1 MKQNCSYKPMIVEA
15 MLRRSVLPLLLM
27 LMLFQPLTALARRT
41 MYGRLNTDTQTLTIY
56 YDDNWQKGD
65 FTISSYSSPN
75 WRYDIDFKELAK
87 IKTVVFDP
95 SFKDARLKDC
105 SWWFS
110 GFMGLTTIT
119 HLEYLNTS
127 QVTNMQCMF
136 QNCESLEALDLS
148 TFNTENVTNMY
159 GMFESCKSL
168 KSLNLSSF
176 NTSKVNYMGSM
187 FHDCESLTALNLSS
201 FNTENISDYEYM
213 FHCCKSLTALDLSS
227 FNSKEIL
234 NTSCMFTGCIALKTI
249 DISSFDTSKTT
260 NMSFMFSGCSAL
272 ETIYASSA
280 FTTDNVKNDFY
291 MFSTCTKLKNYTGS
305 GKTHAHIGEGG
316 YFTVAPAWVRFDAA
330 TGTLT
335 FQCSSAKTDADTDF
349 FLNEGSDVPGWYPA
363 KSADIKTV
371 VFKRNFRDARP
382 TTCLLWFGSCTNLT
396 SIEGLENLNTSDVTR
411 MDHMFYKC
419 EKLCALDLSG
429 FNTEKVENMSD
440 MFSNCKNLET
450 LNLSSFKTNNLT
462 NMSEMFLE
470 CNKIAQLD
478 LSGFNTSRVKAL
490 DQVFKNC
497 YALESLDLSS
507 FDTKLVTEMSSL
519 FDNCQSLKTIYVSDR
534 FSTFN
539 VKYSTNMFR
548 SCDNLK
554 GATAFADIQEK
565 EQARAN
571 YTDGYFT
578 KKVGMNGPDIIGAT
592 GSQLTVY
599 GLTLSDDKAFELY
612 EACFVQNGSYTRPM
626 ASTWG
631 TLCLPYVIKPS
642 DRNTCL
648 FYKIETMEHDRVLL
662 TEITRGHI
670 LAGTPLVVRKK
681 DDSQKDISIYSEYAM
696 MSTAPSNMSTAP
708 SNDNA
713 NPLKGTFSTTELTD
727 DCYFIAKNQ
736 FRLVKNYK
744 GAATGVKVAG
754 FRAYLQPETTAG
766 SKRADVLSIGTD
778 DEATGIES
786 AEVIDWLNNPSA
798 EYYDLKGRRVEGL
811 QKGINI
817 VKVGKRV
824 KKVVIDK

>member
-56 YDDNWQKGD
+56 YNDNWQKGD
-65 FTISSYSSPN
+65 FTIPSYSTPY

-110 GFMGLTTIT
+110 GFKGLTTIT

-127 QVTNMQCMF
+127 QVTNMQYMF
-136 QNCESLEALDLS
+136 SNCESIETLDLS
-148 TFNTENVTNMY
+148 TFNTENVTNMSN
-159 GMFESCKSL
+159 MFYYCKSL

-187 FHDCESLTALNLSS
+187 FSDCESLTALNLSS

-213 FHCCKSLTALDLSS
+213 FHCCKSLTTLDLSS

-234 NTSCMFTGCIALKTI
+234 NTSFMFTGFALKTI
-249 DISSFDTSKTT
+249 DLSSFDTSKTT
-260 NMSFMFSGCSAL
+260 EMINMFGGCSAL

-280 FTTDNVKNDFY
+280 FTTDNVTNDSY
-291 MFSTCTKLKNYTGS
+291 MFSNCTKLKNFDMSGS

-335 FQCSSAKTDADTDF
+335 FQCSSAKTDADTDY
-349 FLNEGSDVPGWYPA
+349 FLNEGSAKPGWYET
-363 KSADIKTV
+363 KSADTKTV

-396 SIEGLENLNTSDVTR
+396 SIEGLENLNTSDVTS
-411 MDHMFYKC
+411 MDYMFYKC
-419 EKLCALDLSG
+419 EQLRALDLSG

-478 LSGFNTSRVKAL
+478 LSGFNTSGVKTL
-490 DQVFKNC
+490 DLVFKNC
-497 YALESLDLSS
+497 YALEALDLSS
-507 FDTKLVTEMSSL
+507 FDTKWVTDMSSL
-519 FDNCQSLKTIYVSDR
+519 FENCQSLKTIYVSDL
-534 FSTFN
+534 FSTFK

-548 SCDNLK
+548 YCNNLK

-565 EQARAN
+565 ERARAN

-592 GSQLTVY
+592 GSPLTVY
-599 GLTLSDDKAFELY
+599 GLTLSDDKALELY
-612 EACFVQNGSYTRPM
+612 EACYVQDGTYTRPM

-631 TLCLPYVIKPS
+631 TLCLPYFIKSS

-648 FYKIETMEHDRVLL
+648 FYKIETMEDDKVLL
-662 TEITRGHI
+662 TEIPRGYI
-670 LAGTPLVVRKK
+670 PAGTPLVVRKK
-681 DDSQKDISIYSEYAM
+681 DDSQEDISIYSEHAM
-696 MSTAPSNMSTAP
+696 MSTAP

-744 GAATGVKVAG
+744 GAASGVKVAG

-766 SKRADVLSIGTD
+766 SKRADVLSIGID

-824 KKVVIDK
+824 KKVVVE

>member
-27 LMLFQPLTALARRT
+27 LMLFQPLTALARRI

-65 FTISSYSSPN
+65 FTIPSNDTPD
-75 WRYDIDFKELAK
+75 WRYDYNKLAK

-110 GFMGLTTIT
+110 GFKGLTTIT

-127 QVTNMQCMF
+127 QVTNMQYMF
-136 QNCESLEALDLS
+136 SNCESLEALDLS
-148 TFNTENVTNMY
+148 TFNTENVTSMSNMFY
-159 GMFESCKSL
+159 YCKSL

-176 NTSKVNYMGSM
+176 NTSKVTFMGSM
-187 FHDCESLTALNLSS
+187 FSDCESLTALNLSS
-201 FNTENISDYEYM
+201 FNTENISNYGYM
-213 FHCCKSLTALDLSS
+213 FQRCTSLTTLDLSS

-234 NTSCMFTGCIALKTI
+234 NTSFMFTGCFALKTI
-249 DISSFDTSKTT
+249 DLSSFDTSKTT
-260 NMSFMFSGCSAL
+260 EMINMFGGCSAL

-280 FTTDNVKNDFY
+280 FTTDNVKNDSY
-291 MFSTCTKLKNYTGS
+291 MFSNCRKLKNFDLSNS

-335 FQCSSAKTDADTDF
+335 FQCSSAKTDADTDY
-349 FLNEGSDVPGWYPA
+349 FLNEARDTPGWQI

-382 TTCLLWFGSCTNLT
+382 TTCSLWFGSCTNLT
-396 SIEGLENLNTSDVTR
+396 SIEGLENLNTSDVTS
-411 MDHMFYKC
+411 MDYMFYMCKQ
-419 EKLCALDLSG
+419 LRALDLSG
-429 FNTEKVENMSD
+429 FNTVKVENMRD
-440 MFSNCKNLET
+440 MFSNCKNLEA

-462 NMSEMFLE
+462 DMSEMFLE

-478 LSGFNTSRVKAL
+478 LSGFNTSGVKTL
-490 DQVFKNC
+490 DLVFKNC
-497 YALESLDLSS
+497 YALEALDLSS
-507 FDTKLVTEMSSL
+507 FDTKWVTDMSSL
-519 FDNCQSLKTIYVSDR
+519 FEYCQSLKTIYVSDL
-534 FSTFN
+534 FSTFM

-548 SCDNLK
+548 YCNDLK
-554 GATAFADIQEK
+554 GATAFADIQK
-565 EQARAN
+565 KDMARAN

-592 GSQLTVY
+592 GSPLTVY

-612 EACFVQNGSYTRPM
+612 EACYVQDGTYTRPM

-648 FYKIETMEHDRVLL
+648 FYKIETMEDDKVLL
-662 TEITRGHI
+662 TEITQGHI

-696 MSTAPSNMSTAP
+696 MSTAP

-736 FRLVKNYK
+736 FRLVENYK
-744 GAATGVKVAG
+744 GAATGVNGVKVAG

-766 SKRADVLSIGTD
+766 SKRADVLSIGID

-824 KKVVIDK
+824 KKVVVE

>member
-1 MKQNCSYKPMIVEA
+1 

-27 LMLFQPLTALARRT
+27 LMLFQPLTALART

-65 FTISSYSSPN
+65 FTISSISTPDWKHN
-75 WRYDIDFKELAK
+75 DNLGK

-95 SFKDARLKDC
+95 SFKDARPMDC

-110 GFMGLTTIT
+110 GFKVLTTIT

-136 QNCESLEALDLS
+136 QDCESLEALDLS

-176 NTSKVNYMGSM
+176 NTSKVTLMVHM
-187 FHDCESLTALNLSS
+187 FNNCESLTALDLSR
-201 FNTENISDYEYM
+201 FNTENVKDYEYM
-213 FHCCKSLTALDLSS
+213 FHSCKSLTALDLSS

-234 NTSCMFTGCIALKTI
+234 NTSCMFTGCFALKTL

-260 NMSFMFSGCSAL
+260 DMPSMFSECFAL

-280 FTTDNVKNDFY
+280 FTTDNVTNDSF
-291 MFSTCTKLKNYTGS
+291 MFSNCWKLKNFDESNS

-349 FLNEGSDVPGWYPA
+349 FLNEGSDEPGWYQT

-382 TTCLLWFGSCTNLT
+382 TTCSLWFGSCTNLT
-396 SIEGLENLNTSDVTR
+396 SIEGLENLNTSDVTS

-419 EKLCALDLSG
+419 GQLRALDLSG
-429 FNTEKVENMSD
+429 FNTEKVEDMSD

-478 LSGFNTSRVKAL
+478 LSGFNTSGVKAL
-490 DQVFKNC
+490 DQVFKRC

-519 FDNCQSLKTIYVSDR
+519 FDNCQSLKTIYVSDN
-534 FSTFN
+534 FSTYR
-539 VKYSTNMFR
+539 VKYSTNMF
-548 SCDNLK
+548 SYCNNLK
-554 GATAFADIQEK
+554 GATAFAEK
-565 EQARAN
+565 EKDKARAN

-592 GSQLTVY
+592 GSPLEVV

-648 FYKIETMEHDRVLL
+648 FYKIETMEDDKVLL
-662 TEITRGHI
+662 TEIPRGHI

-696 MSTAPSNMSTAP
+696 MSTAPSN
-708 SNDNA
+708 DNA

-736 FRLVKNYK
+736 FRLVENYK
-744 GAATGVKVAG
+744 GAASGVKVAG

>member
-65 FTISSYSSPN
+65 FTISSYSSPDWQHN
-75 WRYDIDFKELAK
+75 DNLGK

-95 SFKDARLKDC
+95 SFKDARLMDC
-105 SWWFS
+105 SWLFS
-110 GFMGLTTIT
+110 GFKGLTTIT

-136 QNCESLEALDLS
+136 QDCESLEALDLS

-159 GMFESCKSL
+159 GMFQFCKSL

-176 NTSKVNYMGSM
+176 NTSKVKQMEYM
-187 FHDCESLTALNLSS
+187 FKNCESLTAVDLSR
-201 FNTENISDYEYM
+201 FNTENVKDYEYM
-213 FHCCKSLTALDLSS
+213 FHSCKSLTALDLSS

-234 NTSCMFTGCIALKTI
+234 NTSCMFTGCFALKTL

-260 NMSFMFSGCSAL
+260 DMPSMFSECYAL

-280 FTTDNVKNDFY
+280 FTTDNVTNDSY
-291 MFSTCTKLKNYTGS
+291 MFSNCRKLKNFDLSNS
-305 GKTHAHIGEGG
+305 GKTHAQIGEGG

-335 FQCSSAKTDADTDF
+335 FQCSSAKTDADTDY
-349 FLNEGSDVPGWYPA
+349 FLNEGSDEPGWYQT

-382 TTCLLWFGSCTNLT
+382 TTCTQWFCFCTNLT
-396 SIEGLENLNTSDVTR
+396 SIEGLENLNTSEVTR
-411 MDHMFYKC
+411 MDNMFYKC
-419 EKLCALDLSG
+419 GQLRALDLSG
-429 FNTEKVENMSD
+429 FNTEKVKNMAD
-440 MFSNCKNLET
+440 MFGYCKNLET
-450 LNLSSFKTNNLT
+450 LNLSSFKTNDLT
-462 NMSEMFLE
+462 NMSRMFYE
-470 CNKIAQLD
+470 CNKIVQLD
-478 LSGFNTSRVKAL
+478 LSGFNTSGVKAL
-490 DQVFKNC
+490 DQVFKRC

-507 FDTKLVTEMSSL
+507 FDTKWVTEMSSL
-519 FDNCQSLKTIYVSDR
+519 FDNCKSLKTIYVSDN
-534 FSTFN
+534 FSTYR
-539 VKYSTNMFR
+539 VKYSTNMF
-548 SCDNLK
+548 SYCNNLK
-554 GATAFADIQEK
+554 GATAFADIQERDK
-565 EQARAN
+565 ARAN

-599 GLTLSDDKAFELY
+599 GLTLSDDKALELY
-612 EACFVQNGSYTRPM
+612 EACYVQDGTYTRPM

-631 TLCLPYVIKPS
+631 TLCLPYAIKPS

-648 FYKIETMEHDRVLL
+648 FYKIETMEDDKVLL
-662 TEITRGHI
+662 TEIPHGHI

-681 DDSQKDISIYSEYAM
+681 DDSQKDISIYSEYGM
-696 MSTAPSNMSTAP
+696 MSTAP

-713 NPLKGTFSTTELTD
+713 NPLKGTFTTTELTD

-736 FRLVKNYK
+736 FRLVENYK
-744 GAATGVKVAG
+744 VAATGVKVAG

-824 KKVVIDK
+824 KKVVINK

>member
-1 MKQNCSYKPMIVEA
+1 

-27 LMLFQPLTALARRT
+27 FMLFQPLTALART

-65 FTISSYSSPN
+65 FTIPSNGAPD
-75 WRYDIDFKELAK
+75 WRYDSDYTKF

-95 SFKDARLKDC
+95 SFKDARPMNC

-110 GFMGLTTIT
+110 GFRGLTTIT

-127 QVTNMQCMF
+127 QVTNMQYMF
-136 QNCESLEALDLS
+136 QDCESLEALDLS
-148 TFNTENVTNMY
+148 TFNTENVTSMY
-159 GMFESCKSL
+159 AMFNSCKSL

-176 NTSKVNYMGSM
+176 NTSKVTLMGFM
-187 FHDCESLTALNLSS
+187 FNDCESLTALDLSS
-201 FNTENISDYEYM
+201 FNTENISDYGHM
-213 FHCCKSLTALDLSS
+213 FYRCKSLTTLDLSS

-234 NTSCMFTGCIALKTI
+234 NTICMFTGCFALKTI
-249 DISSFDTSKTT
+249 DLSSFDTSKTT
-260 NMSFMFSGCSAL
+260 EMASMFSGCSAL

-280 FTTDNVKNDFY
+280 FTTDNVTNDNF
-291 MFSTCTKLKNYTGS
+291 MFLNCTKLKNYAIYGS

-316 YFTVAPAWVRFDAA
+316 FFTVAPAWVRFDAA

-335 FQCSSAKTDADTDF
+335 FQCSSAKTDADTDY
-349 FLNEGSDVPGWYPA
+349 FLNEARDTPGWQT

-382 TTCLLWFGSCTNLT
+382 TTCSLWFGSCTNLT
-396 SIEGLENLNTSDVTR
+396 SIEGLENLNTSDVTS
-411 MDHMFYKC
+411 MDYMFYKC
-419 EKLCALDLSG
+419 EQLRALDLSG
-429 FNTEKVENMSD
+429 FNTEKVENMRD

-462 NMSEMFLE
+462 KMSEMFLE

-478 LSGFNTSRVKAL
+478 LSGFNTSRVKTL
-490 DQVFKNC
+490 DLVFKNC
-497 YALESLDLSS
+497 YALEALDLSS
-507 FDTKLVTEMSSL
+507 FDTKWVTDMSSL
-519 FDNCQSLKTIYVSDR
+519 FEYCQSLKTIYVSDL
-534 FSTFN
+534 FSTFMVN
-539 VKYSTNMFR
+539 NSTNMFR
-548 SCDNLK
+548 YCYNLK
-554 GATAFADIQEK
+554 GATAFADIQK
-565 EQARAN
+565 KDMAQAN

-578 KKVGMNGPDIIGAT
+578 KKVGMNGSDIIGAT
-592 GSQLTVY
+592 GSPLTVY

-631 TLCLPYVIKPS
+631 TLCLPYAIMPS

-648 FYKIETMEHDRVLL
+648 FYKIETMEDDKVLL
-662 TEITRGHI
+662 TEIPHGHI

-696 MSTAPSNMSTAP
+696 MSTAPSN
-708 SNDNA
+708 DKA

-744 GAATGVKVAG
+744 VAASGVKVAG

-766 SKRADVLSIGTD
+766 SKRADVLSIGID

>member
-27 LMLFQPLTALARRT
+27 LMLFQPLMALARRT
-41 MYGRLNTDTQTLTIY
+41 MYGRLNTVTQTLTIY
-56 YDDNWQKGD
+56 YDDNWQDGD
-65 FTISSYSSPN
+65 FTIPSNGTPN
-75 WRYDIDFKELAK
+75 WRYDPDYNKLAK

-95 SFKDARLKDC
+95 SFKDARPKDC
-105 SWWFS
+105 SLWFS
-110 GFMGLTTIT
+110 GFKGLTTIT

-127 QVTNMQCMF
+127 QVTNMQYMF
-136 QNCESLEALDLS
+136 QDCESLEALDLS
-148 TFNTENVTNMY
+148 TFNTENVTSMY
-159 GMFESCKSL
+159 AMFNSCKSL

-176 NTSKVNYMGSM
+176 NTSKVTLMGYMFSY
-187 FHDCESLTALNLSS
+187 CESLTALDLSS

-213 FHCCKSLTALDLSS
+213 FKCCTSLTTLDLSS

-249 DISSFDTSKTT
+249 DLSSFDTSKTT
-260 NMSFMFSGCSAL
+260 DMTSMFLACSDL

-280 FTTDNVKNDFY
+280 FTTENVTNDSF
-291 MFSTCTKLKNYTGS
+291 MFSNCTKLKNFDMSDS

-316 YFTVAPAWVRFDAA
+316 YFTVAPAWVRFDA
-330 TGTLT
+330 TMGTLT
-335 FQCSSAKTDADTDF
+335 FQCSSAKTDADTDY
-349 FLNEGSDVPGWYPA
+349 FLNEAGDTPGWYQT

-382 TTCLLWFGSCTNLT
+382 TTCSLWFGSCTNLT
-396 SIEGLENLNTSDVTR
+396 SIEGLENLNTSDVTS
-411 MDHMFYKC
+411 MDYMFYKC
-419 EKLCALDLSG
+419 EQLRALDLSG
-429 FNTEKVENMSD
+429 FNTEKVENMRD

-462 NMSEMFLE
+462 KMSEMFLE

-478 LSGFNTSRVKAL
+478 LSGFNTSGVKAL
-490 DQVFKNC
+490 DLVFKNC
-497 YALESLDLSS
+497 YALEALDLSS
-507 FDTKLVTEMSSL
+507 FDTKWVTDMSSL
-519 FDNCQSLKTIYVSDR
+519 FEYCQSLKTIYVSDR
-534 FSTFN
+534 FSIFK
-539 VKYSTNMFR
+539 VKNSTNMFR
-548 SCDNLK
+548 YCNNLK

-565 EQARAN
+565 DKARAS

-592 GSQLTVY
+592 GSPLIVY
-599 GLTLSDDKAFELY
+599 GLTLSDDKALELY
-612 EACFVQNGSYTRPM
+612 EACNVQDGTYTRPM

-631 TLCLPYVIKPS
+631 TLCLPYAIKPS

-648 FYKIETMEHDRVLL
+648 FYKIETMEDDKVLL
-662 TEITRGHI
+662 TEIPHGHI

-681 DDSQKDISIYSEYAM
+681 DDSQKDISIYSEYGM
-696 MSTAPSNMSTAP
+696 MSTTP

-713 NPLKGTFSTTELTD
+713 NPLKGTFSTTELTN

-736 FRLVKNYK
+736 FRLVENYK
-744 GAATGVKVAG
+744 VAAGVKVAG
-754 FRAYLQPETTAG
+754 FRAYLQPTTAG
-766 SKRADVLSIGTD
+766 SKRADVLSIGID

>member
-27 LMLFQPLTALARRT
+27 FMLFQPLMALART

-65 FTISSYSSPN
+65 FTIPSYSPPY

-110 GFMGLTTIT
+110 GFLGLTTIT

-136 QNCESLEALDLS
+136 QDCESLEALDLS

-159 GMFESCKSL
+159 GMFQFCKSL

-176 NTSKVNYMGSM
+176 NTSKVKQMGYM
-187 FHDCESLTALNLSS
+187 FQNCESLTALDLSR
-201 FNTENISDYEYM
+201 FNTENVKNYEHM
-213 FHCCKSLTALDLSS
+213 FHSCKSLTALDLSS

-234 NTSCMFTGCIALKTI
+234 NTSIMFSGCFALKTL

-260 NMSFMFSGCSAL
+260 DMPSMFSECSAL

-280 FTTDNVKNDFY
+280 FTTDNVTNDSY
-291 MFSTCTKLKNYTGS
+291 MFSNCRKLKNFDESNS

-335 FQCSSAKTDADTDF
+335 FQCSSAKTDADTDY
-349 FLNEGSDVPGWYPA
+349 FLNEGSDEPGWYQT

-382 TTCLLWFGSCTNLT
+382 TTCSLWFGSCTNLT

-411 MDHMFYKC
+411 MDYMFYKC
-419 EKLCALDLSG
+419 ERLRALDLSG
-429 FNTEKVENMSD
+429 FNTEKVENMGD

-450 LNLSSFKTNNLT
+450 LNLSSFKTNNLK
-462 NMSEMFLE
+462 NMSEMFLG

-478 LSGFNTSRVKAL
+478 LSGFNTSGVKAL
-490 DQVFKNC
+490 DQVFKRC

-519 FDNCQSLKTIYVSDR
+519 FDNCLSLKTIYVSDR
-534 FSTFN
+534 FSTYR
-539 VKYSTNMFR
+539 VKYSTNMFNY
-548 SCDNLK
+548 CNNLK
-554 GATAFADIQEK
+554 GATAFADIQKKEK
-565 EQARAN
+565 EWAN

-578 KKVGMNGPDIIGAT
+578 KKVGMNGSDIIGAT
-592 GSQLTVY
+592 GSSLEIV

-631 TLCLPYVIKPS
+631 TLCLPYNIKPS

-648 FYKIETMEHDRVLL
+648 FYKIETMEDDKVLL
-662 TEITRGHI
+662 TEITRGYI

-681 DDSQKDISIYSEYAM
+681 DDSQKDISIYSEYSM
-696 MSTAPSNMSTAP
+696 MSTAP

-713 NPLKGTFSTTELTD
+713 NLLKGTFSTTELTD

-744 GAATGVKVAG
+744 EVASGVKVAG
-754 FRAYLQPETTAG
+754 FRAYLQPTTAG

-798 EYYDLKGRRVEGL
+798 EYYDLKGRRIEGL

-824 KKVVIDK
+824 KKVVVE

>member
-15 MLRRSVLPLLLM
+15 VLRRSVLPLLLM
-27 LMLFQPLTALARRT
+27 FMLFHPLMALARRT

-65 FTISSYSSPN
+65 FTIPSNGTPY
-75 WRYDIDFKELAK
+75 WRYDSDYNKLAK

-110 GFMGLTTIT
+110 GFKGLTTIT

-127 QVTNMQCMF
+127 QVTNMQYMF
-136 QNCESLEALDLS
+136 QDCESLEALDLS
-148 TFNTENVTNMY
+148 TFNTENVTSMY
-159 GMFESCKSL
+159 AMFNSCKSL

-176 NTSKVNYMGSM
+176 NTSKVTLMGYMFSY
-187 FHDCESLTALNLSS
+187 CESLTALDLSS

-213 FHCCKSLTALDLSS
+213 FKCCTSLTTLDLSS

-234 NTSCMFTGCIALKTI
+234 NTSCMFTSCIALKTI
-249 DISSFDTSKTT
+249 DLSSFDTSKTT
-260 NMSFMFSGCSAL
+260 DMTSMFLACSDL

-280 FTTDNVKNDFY
+280 FTTENVTNDSF
-291 MFSTCTKLKNYTGS
+291 MFSNCTKLKNFDLSNS

-335 FQCSSAKTDADTDF
+335 FQCSSAKTDADTDY
-349 FLNEGSDVPGWYPA
+349 FLNEARDTPGWQT

-382 TTCLLWFGSCTNLT
+382 TTCSLWFGSCTNLT
-396 SIEGLENLNTSDVTR
+396 SIEGLENLNTSDVTS
-411 MDHMFYKC
+411 MDYMFYKC
-419 EKLCALDLSG
+419 GQLRALDLSG
-429 FNTEKVENMSD
+429 FNTEKVENMRD

-478 LSGFNTSRVKAL
+478 LSGFNTSGVKAL
-490 DQVFKNC
+490 DLVFKNC
-497 YALESLDLSS
+497 YALEALDLSS
-507 FDTKLVTEMSSL
+507 FDTKWVTDMSSL
-519 FDNCQSLKTIYVSDR
+519 FEYCQSLKTIYVSDR
-534 FSTFN
+534 FSTFK
-539 VKYSTNMFR
+539 VKNSTNMFR
-548 SCDNLK
+548 YCNNLM

-565 EQARAN
+565 DKARAS

-578 KKVGMNGPDIIGAT
+578 KKVGMNGLDIIGAT
-592 GSQLTVY
+592 GSPLIVY
-599 GLTLSDDKAFELY
+599 GLTLSDDKALELY
-612 EACFVQNGSYTRPM
+612 EACNVQDGTYTRPM

-631 TLCLPYVIKPS
+631 TLCLPYAIKPS

-648 FYKIETMEHDRVLL
+648 FYKIETMEDDKVLL
-662 TEITRGHI
+662 TEIPHGHI

-696 MSTAPSNMSTAP
+696 MSTTP
-708 SNDNA
+708 SNDND
-713 NPLKGTFSTTELTD
+713 NPLKGTFSTTELTN

-736 FRLVKNYK
+736 FRLVEYYK
-744 GAATGVKVAG
+744 GAASGVKVAG

-766 SKRADVLSIGTD
+766 SKRADVLSIGID

-824 KKVVIDK
+824 KKVVVDK

>member
-27 LMLFQPLTALARRT
+27 LMLFQPLTALART

-56 YDDNWQKGD
+56 YDDNRQEGD
-65 FTISSYSSPN
+65 FTIYSYIPPD

-95 SFKDARLKDC
+95 SFKDARLMDC

-148 TFNTENVTNMY
+148 TFNTENVTSMY
-159 GMFESCKSL
+159 GMFQSCTSL

-176 NTSKVNYMGSM
+176 NTSKVKQMGYM
-187 FHDCESLTALNLSS
+187 FKNCESLTALDLSC
-201 FNTENISDYEYM
+201 FNTENVKDYEYM
-213 FHCCKSLTALDLSS
+213 FHSCKSLTALDLSS

-234 NTSCMFTGCIALKTI
+234 NTSLMFTGCIALKTI

-260 NMSFMFSGCSAL
+260 DMPSMFSECSAL

-280 FTTDNVKNDFY
+280 FTTDNVTNDFS
-291 MFSTCTKLKNYTGS
+291 MFSNCRKLKNFDLFNS

-335 FQCSSAKTDADTDF
+335 FQCSSAKTDADTDY
-349 FLNEGSDVPGWYPA
+349 FLNEARDTPGWQT

-382 TTCLLWFGSCTNLT
+382 TTCSLWFGSCTNLT
-396 SIEGLENLNTSDVTR
+396 SIEGLENLNTSDVTS

-419 EKLCALDLSG
+419 EQLRALDLSG
-429 FNTEKVENMSD
+429 FHTEKVENMRD

-478 LSGFNTSRVKAL
+478 LSGFNTSRVKTL
-490 DQVFKNC
+490 DLVFKNC
-497 YALESLDLSS
+497 YALEALDLSS
-507 FDTKLVTEMSSL
+507 FDTKWVTDMSSL
-519 FDNCQSLKTIYVSDR
+519 FEYCQSLKTIYVSDL
-534 FSTFN
+534 FSTFMVN
-539 VKYSTNMFR
+539 NSTNMFR
-548 SCDNLK
+548 YCYNLK
-554 GATAFADIQEK
+554 GATAFADIQK
-565 EQARAN
+565 KDMAQAN

-592 GSQLTVY
+592 GSPLTVY
-599 GLTLSDDKAFELY
+599 GLTLSDDKALELY
-612 EACFVQNGSYTRPM
+612 EACNVQDGTYTRPM

-648 FYKIETMEHDRVLL
+648 FYKIETMEDDKVLL
-662 TEITRGHI
+662 TEIPHGHI
-670 LAGTPLVVRKK
+670 LAGTPLVVRKI

-696 MSTAPSNMSTAP
+696 MSTAPSN
-708 SNDNA
+708 DNA
-713 NPLKGTFSTTELTD
+713 NPLKGTFSTTELSD

-736 FRLVKNYK
+736 FRLVENYK
-744 GAATGVKVAG
+744 VAASGVKVAG

-766 SKRADVLSIGTD
+766 SKRADVLSIGID

>member
-1 MKQNCSYKPMIVEA
+1 M
-15 MLRRSVLPLLLM
+15 
-27 LMLFQPLTALARRT
+27 FQRCT
-41 MYGRLNTDTQTLTIY
+41 
-56 YDDNWQKGD
+56 
-65 FTISSYSSPN
+65 S
-75 WRYDIDFKELAK
+75 
-87 IKTVVFDP
+87 
-95 SFKDARLKDC
+95 
-105 SWWFS
+105 
-110 GFMGLTTIT
+110 LTT
-119 HLEYLNTS
+119 
-127 QVTNMQCMF
+127 
-136 QNCESLEALDLS
+136 
-148 TFNTENVTNMY
+148 
-159 GMFESCKSL
+159 
-168 KSLNLSSF
+168 
-176 NTSKVNYMGSM
+176 
-187 FHDCESLTALNLSS
+187 
-201 FNTENISDYEYM
+201 
-213 FHCCKSLTALDLSS
+213 LDLSS

-234 NTSCMFTGCIALKTI
+234 NTSFMFTGCFALKTI
-249 DISSFDTSKTT
+249 DLSSFDTSKTT
-260 NMSFMFSGCSAL
+260 DMTFMFGGCSAL

-280 FTTDNVKNDFY
+280 FTTDNVKNDSY
-291 MFSTCTKLKNYTGS
+291 MFSNCTKLKNYTMSGS
-305 GKTHAHIGEGG
+305 GRTHAHIGEGG

-335 FQCSSAKTDADTDF
+335 FQCSSAKTDADTDY
-349 FLNEGSDVPGWYPA
+349 FLNEARDTPGWQT

-382 TTCLLWFGSCTNLT
+382 TTCSLWFGLCTNLT
-396 SIEGLENLNTSDVTR
+396 SIEGLENLNTSDVTS
-411 MDHMFYKC
+411 MDYMFYKC
-419 EKLCALDLSG
+419 EQLRALDLSG
-429 FNTEKVENMSD
+429 FNTEKVEDMRD

-478 LSGFNTSRVKAL
+478 LSGFNTSGVKAL
-490 DQVFKNC
+490 DLVFKNC
-497 YALESLDLSS
+497 YALEALDLSN
-507 FDTKLVTEMSSL
+507 FDTKWVTDMSSL
-519 FDNCQSLKTIYVSDR
+519 FEYCQSLKTIYVSDR
-534 FSTFN
+534 FSTFM
-539 VKYSTNMFR
+539 VKNSTNMFR
-548 SCDNLK
+548 YCNDLK

-565 EQARAN
+565 EMARAN

-592 GSQLTVY
+592 GSPLIVY
-599 GLTLSDDKAFELY
+599 GLTLSDDKALELY
-612 EACFVQNGSYTRPM
+612 EACNVQDGTYTRPM

-631 TLCLPYVIKPS
+631 TLCLPYAIKPS

-648 FYKIETMEHDRVLL
+648 FYKIETMEDDKVLL
-662 TEITRGHI
+662 TEIPHGHI

-696 MSTAPSNMSTAP
+696 MSTAP

-736 FRLVKNYK
+736 FRLVENYK
-744 GAATGVKVAG
+744 VAASGVKVAG

>member
-27 LMLFQPLTALARRT
+27 LMLFQPLTALARRI

-65 FTISSYSSPN
+65 FTIPSNDTPD
-75 WRYDIDFKELAK
+75 WCYDYNKLAK

-110 GFMGLTTIT
+110 GFKGLTTIT

-127 QVTNMQCMF
+127 QVTNMQYMF
-136 QNCESLEALDLS
+136 SNCESLEALDLS
-148 TFNTENVTNMY
+148 TFNTENVTSMSNMFY
-159 GMFESCKSL
+159 YCKSL

-176 NTSKVNYMGSM
+176 NTSKVTFMGSM
-187 FHDCESLTALNLSS
+187 FSDCESLTALNLSS
-201 FNTENISDYEYM
+201 FNTENISNYGYM
-213 FHCCKSLTALDLSS
+213 FQYCKSLTTLDLSS

-234 NTSCMFTGCIALKTI
+234 NTSFMFTGCFALKTI
-249 DISSFDTSKTT
+249 DLSSFDTSKTT
-260 NMSFMFSGCSAL
+260 EMINMFGGCSAL

-280 FTTDNVKNDFY
+280 FTTDNVKNDSY
-291 MFSTCTKLKNYTGS
+291 MFSNCTKLKNFNLSNS

-335 FQCSSAKTDADTDF
+335 FQCSSAKTDADTDY
-349 FLNEGSDVPGWYPA
+349 FLNEARDTPGWQT

-382 TTCLLWFGSCTNLT
+382 TTCSLWFGSCTNLT
-396 SIEGLENLNTSDVTR
+396 SIEGLENLNTSDVTS
-411 MDHMFYKC
+411 MDYMFYMCKQ
-419 EKLCALDLSG
+419 LRALDLSG
-429 FNTEKVENMSD
+429 FHTEKVENMRD

-462 NMSEMFLE
+462 DMSEMFLE

-478 LSGFNTSRVKAL
+478 LSGFNTSGVKAL
-490 DQVFKNC
+490 DLVFKNC
-497 YALESLDLSS
+497 YALETLDLSS
-507 FDTKLVTEMSSL
+507 FDTKWVTDMSSL
-519 FDNCQSLKTIYVSDR
+519 FEYCQSLKTIYVSDR
-534 FSTFN
+534 FSIFK
-539 VKYSTNMFR
+539 VKNSTNMFR
-548 SCDNLK
+548 SCYNLK
-554 GATAFADIQEK
+554 GATAFADIQER
-565 EQARAN
+565 EMARAN

-612 EACFVQNGSYTRPM
+612 EACFVQDGTYTRPM

-631 TLCLPYVIKPS
+631 TLCLPYAIKPS

-648 FYKIETMEHDRVLL
+648 FYKIETMEDDKVLL
-662 TEITRGHI
+662 TEIPHGHI
-670 LAGTPLVVRKK
+670 LAGTPLMVRKK

-696 MSTAPSNMSTAP
+696 MSTAPSND
-708 SNDNA
+708 ND

-736 FRLVKNYK
+736 FRLVEYYK
-744 GAATGVKVAG
+744 GAATGVNGVKVAG

-766 SKRADVLSIGTD
+766 SKRADVLSIGID

-824 KKVVIDK
+824 KKVVVE

>member
-1 MKQNCSYKPMIVEA
+1 MKQNCSYKSMIVEA
-15 MLRRSVLPLLLM
+15 MLHRSVLPLLLM
-27 LMLFQPLTALARRT
+27 FMLFQPLTALARRT

-56 YDDNWQKGD
+56 YDDNWQEGD
-65 FTISSYSSPN
+65 FTISSYSSPGWQHN
-75 WRYDIDFKELAK
+75 DNLGK

-95 SFKDARLKDC
+95 SFKDARPMDC

-110 GFMGLTTIT
+110 GFLGLTTIT

-136 QNCESLEALDLS
+136 QNCESLEALNLS

-159 GMFESCKSL
+159 GMFQFCKSL

-176 NTSKVNYMGSM
+176 NTSKVKQMEYM
-187 FHDCESLTALNLSS
+187 FKNCESLTALDLSR
-201 FNTENISDYEYM
+201 FNTENVKDYEYM
-213 FHCCKSLTALDLSS
+213 FHSCKSLTALDLSS

-234 NTSCMFTGCIALKTI
+234 NTSLMFTGCFALKTL

-260 NMSFMFSGCSAL
+260 DMPSMFSECSAL

-280 FTTDNVKNDFY
+280 FTTDNVTNDFS
-291 MFSTCTKLKNYTGS
+291 MFSNCRKLKNFDQSNS

-335 FQCSSAKTDADTDF
+335 FQCSSAKTDADTDY
-349 FLNEGSDVPGWYPA
+349 FLNEGNDEPGWYPT

-411 MDHMFYKC
+411 MDYMFYKC
-419 EKLCALDLSG
+419 DQLRALDLSG
-429 FNTEKVENMSD
+429 FNTEKVEDMRD

-478 LSGFNTSRVKAL
+478 LSGFNTSGVKAL
-490 DQVFKNC
+490 DLVFKNC

-507 FDTKLVTEMSSL
+507 FDTKLVKDMSSL
-519 FDNCQSLKTIYVSDR
+519 FENCQSLKTIYVSDS
-534 FSTFN
+534 FSTYR
-539 VKYSTNMFR
+539 VKYSTNMF
-548 SCDNLK
+548 SYCNNLK
-554 GATAFADIQEK
+554 GATAFADIQKKEK
-565 EQARAN
+565 EWAN

-592 GSQLTVY
+592 GSSLEIV

-648 FYKIETMEHDRVLL
+648 FYKIETMEDDKVLL

-681 DDSQKDISIYSEYAM
+681 DDSQKDISIYSEYVM
-696 MSTAPSNMSTAP
+696 LSKAPTNMSTAP

-713 NPLKGTFSTTELTD
+713 NPLKGTFTTTELTD

-736 FRLVKNYK
+736 FRQVKNYK
-744 GAATGVKVAG
+744 GAASGVKVAG
-754 FRAYLQPETTAG
+754 FRAYLQPTTAG

-824 KKVVIDK
+824 KKVVVDK

>member
-1 MKQNCSYKPMIVEA
+1 MKQNCSYKSMIVEA

-27 LMLFQPLTALARRT
+27 FMLFQPLTALALRT

-65 FTISSYSSPN
+65 FTIPSNDTPY
-75 WRYDIDFKELAK
+75 WRYDCDYNKLAK

-110 GFMGLTTIT
+110 GFKGLTTIT

-127 QVTNMQCMF
+127 QVTNMQYMF
-136 QNCESLEALDLS
+136 SNCESLEALDLS
-148 TFNTENVTNMY
+148 TFNTENVTSMSNMFY
-159 GMFESCKSL
+159 YCKSL

-176 NTSKVNYMGSM
+176 NTSKVTFMGSM
-187 FHDCESLTALNLSS
+187 FSDCESLTALNLSS
-201 FNTENISDYEYM
+201 FNTENISNYGYM
-213 FHCCKSLTALDLSS
+213 FQYCKSLTTLDLSS

-234 NTSCMFTGCIALKTI
+234 NTSFMFTGCFALKTI
-249 DISSFDTSKTT
+249 DLSSFDTSKTT
-260 NMSFMFSGCSAL
+260 EMINMFGGCSAL

-280 FTTDNVKNDFY
+280 FTTDNVTRDSY
-291 MFSTCTKLKNYTGS
+291 MFSNCTKLKNFDMSGS
-305 GKTHAHIGEGG
+305 GRTHAHIGEGG

-335 FQCSSAKTDADTDF
+335 FQCSSAKTDADTDY
-349 FLNEGSDVPGWYPA
+349 FLNEAGDTPGWYQT

-371 VFKRNFRDARP
+371 VFKRNFKDARP
-382 TTCLLWFGSCTNLT
+382 TTCSLWFGSCTNLT
-396 SIEGLENLNTSDVTR
+396 SIEGLENLNTSDVTS
-411 MDHMFYKC
+411 MDYMFYKC
-419 EKLCALDLSG
+419 EQLRALDLSG
-429 FNTEKVENMSD
+429 FNTEKVENMRD

-462 NMSEMFLE
+462 DMSEMFLE

-478 LSGFNTSRVKAL
+478 LSGFNTSGVKAL
-490 DQVFKNC
+490 DLVFKNC
-497 YALESLDLSS
+497 YALEALDLSS
-507 FDTKLVTEMSSL
+507 FDTKWVTDMSSL
-519 FDNCQSLKTIYVSDR
+519 FEYCQSLKTIYVSDL
-534 FSTFN
+534 FSTFK

-548 SCDNLK
+548 YCNNLK

-565 EQARAN
+565 EKARAN

-592 GSQLTVY
+592 GSPLTVY

-612 EACFVQNGSYTRPM
+612 EACYVQDGTYTRPM

-631 TLCLPYVIKPS
+631 TLCLPYLIKSS

-648 FYKIETMEHDRVLL
+648 FYKIETMEDDKVLL
-662 TEITRGHI
+662 TEIPRGYI

-681 DDSQKDISIYSEYAM
+681 DDSQEDISIYSEHAM
-696 MSTAPSNMSTAP
+696 MSTAP

-744 GAATGVKVAG
+744 GAASGVKVAG

-766 SKRADVLSIGTD
+766 SKRADVLSIGID

-824 KKVVIDK
+824 KKVMVE

>member
-1 MKQNCSYKPMIVEA
+1 

-27 LMLFQPLTALARRT
+27 FMLFQPLTALART

-65 FTISSYSSPN
+65 FTISSYSSPD
-75 WRYDIDFKELAK
+75 WRSDYNKLAK

-95 SFKDARLKDC
+95 SFKDARLMDC

-127 QVTNMQCMF
+127 QVTNMQGMF

-148 TFNTENVTNMY
+148 TFNTENVTNMF
-159 GMFESCKSL
+159 GMFDSCKSL

-176 NTSKVNYMGSM
+176 NTSKVKQMGYM
-187 FHDCESLTALNLSS
+187 FKNCESLTALDLSS
-201 FNTENISDYEYM
+201 FNTENISDYGSM
-213 FHCCKSLTALDLSS
+213 FYRCKSLTTLDLSS

-234 NTSCMFTGCIALKTI
+234 NTSCMFTGCFALKTL
-249 DISSFDTSKTT
+249 DLSSFDTSKTT
-260 NMSFMFSGCSAL
+260 DMPSMFSGCSAL

-280 FTTDNVKNDFY
+280 FTTDNVTNDFS
-291 MFSTCTKLKNYTGS
+291 MFLNCRKLKNFDLSNS

-349 FLNEGSDVPGWYPA
+349 FLNEAGDTPGWYKT

-382 TTCLLWFGSCTNLT
+382 TTCSQWFCFCTNLT
-396 SIEGLENLNTSDVTR
+396 SIEGLENLNTSDVTS
-411 MDHMFYKC
+411 MDFMFYKC
-419 EKLCALDLSG
+419 KQLRALDLSG
-429 FNTEKVENMSD
+429 FNTEKVEDMSD

-450 LNLSSFKTNNLT
+450 LNLSSFKTNNLK
-462 NMSEMFLE
+462 NMSEMFLG

-478 LSGFNTSRVKAL
+478 LSGFNTSGVKAL

-507 FDTKLVTEMSSL
+507 FDTKLVTVMSSL
-519 FDNCQSLKTIYVSDR
+519 FEYCQSLKTIYVSDR

-612 EACFVQNGSYTRPM
+612 EACFVQNGTYTRPM

-648 FYKIETMEHDRVLL
+648 FYKIETMENDKVLL

-696 MSTAPSNMSTAP
+696 MSTAPSN
-708 SNDNA
+708 DNA
-713 NPLKGTFSTTELTD
+713 NPLKGTFSTTELSD

-744 GAATGVKVAG
+744 VAATGVKVAG
-754 FRAYLQPETTAG
+754 FRAYLQPKTTAG

-824 KKVVIDK
+824 KKVVVE

>member
-27 LMLFQPLTALARRT
+27 FMLFQPLTALARRT

-65 FTISSYSSPN
+65 FTIPSNGTPY
-75 WRYDIDFKELAK
+75 WRYNDNLGYKGLAK

-110 GFMGLTTIT
+110 GFKGLTTIT

-127 QVTNMQCMF
+127 QVTNMQYMF
-136 QNCESLEALDLS
+136 SNCESLEALDLS
-148 TFNTENVTNMY
+148 TFNTENVTNMSN
-159 GMFESCKSL
+159 MFYYCKSL

-280 FTTDNVKNDFY
+280 FTTDNVKNDSY

-382 TTCLLWFGSCTNLT
+382 TTCSLWFGSCTNLT

-419 EKLCALDLSG
+419 EKLRALDLSG
-429 FNTEKVENMSD
+429 FNTEKVEDMSD

-478 LSGFNTSRVKAL
+478 LSGFNTSGVKAL
-490 DQVFKNC
+490 DLVFKNC

-507 FDTKLVTEMSSL
+507 FDTKWVTDMSSL
-519 FDNCQSLKTIYVSDR
+519 FEYCQNLKTIYVSDR
-534 FSTFN
+534 FSTFK

-548 SCDNLK
+548 SCNNLK

-565 EQARAN
+565 EKKRAN

-612 EACFVQNGSYTRPM
+612 EACFVQDGSYTRPM

-631 TLCLPYVIKPS
+631 TLCLPYFIKPS

-648 FYKIETMEHDRVLL
+648 FYKIETMENDRVLL

-696 MSTAPSNMSTAP
+696 MSTAPSN
-708 SNDNA
+708 DNA

-736 FRLVKNYK
+736 FRLVENYK
-744 GAATGVKVAG
+744 GAASGVKVAG

-798 EYYDLKGRRVEGL
+798 EYYDLKGRRIQGL

>member
-27 LMLFQPLTALARRT
+27 LMLFQPLTALART

-65 FTISSYSSPN
+65 FTILSDGTPYWN
-75 WRYDIDFKELAK
+75 HNDNLGK

-110 GFMGLTTIT
+110 GFRGLTTIT

-127 QVTNMQCMF
+127 QVTNMQYMF
-136 QNCESLEALDLS
+136 SNCESLEALDLS
-148 TFNTENVTNMY
+148 TFNTENVTSMSNMFY
-159 GMFESCKSL
+159 YCKSL

-176 NTSKVNYMGSM
+176 NTSKVTLMGAM
-187 FHDCESLTALNLSS
+187 FSDCESLTALNLNS
-201 FNTENISDYEYM
+201 FNTENISNYGYM
-213 FHCCKSLTALDLSS
+213 FQRCTSLTTLDLSS

-234 NTSCMFTGCIALKTI
+234 NTSFMFTGCFALKTI

-260 NMSFMFSGCSAL
+260 DMTFMFGGCSAL

-291 MFSTCTKLKNYTGS
+291 MFSNCTKLKNYTMSGS
-305 GKTHAHIGEGG
+305 GRTHAHIGEGG
-316 YFTVAPAWVRFDAA
+316 FFTVAPAWVRFDAA

-335 FQCSSAKTDADTDF
+335 FQCSSAKTDADTDY
-349 FLNEGSDVPGWYPA
+349 FLNEAGNTPGWYQT

-382 TTCLLWFGSCTNLT
+382 TTCSLWFGSCTNLT
-396 SIEGLENLNTSDVTR
+396 SIEGLENLNTSDVTS
-411 MDHMFYKC
+411 MDYMFYKC
-419 EKLCALDLSG
+419 EQLRALDLSG
-429 FNTEKVENMSD
+429 FHTEKVENMRD

-478 LSGFNTSRVKAL
+478 LSGFNTSGVKAL
-490 DQVFKNC
+490 DLVFKNC
-497 YALESLDLSS
+497 YALEALDLSS
-507 FDTKLVTEMSSL
+507 FDTKWVTDMSSL
-519 FDNCQSLKTIYVSDR
+519 FEYCQSLKTIYVSDR
-534 FSTFN
+534 FSIFKVN
-539 VKYSTNMFR
+539 NSTNMFR
-548 SCDNLK
+548 YCNNLK

-565 EQARAN
+565 ERARAN

-578 KKVGMNGPDIIGAT
+578 KKVGMNGLDIIGAT
-592 GSQLTVY
+592 GSPLIVY
-599 GLTLSDDKAFELY
+599 GLTLSDDKALELY
-612 EACFVQNGSYTRPM
+612 EACNVQDGTYTRPM

-631 TLCLPYVIKPS
+631 TLCLPYAIKPS

-648 FYKIETMEHDRVLL
+648 FYKIETMEDDKVLL
-662 TEITRGHI
+662 TEIPHGHI

-696 MSTAPSNMSTAP
+696 MSTAPSND
-708 SNDNA
+708 ND

-736 FRLVKNYK
+736 FRLVENYK
-744 GAATGVKVAG
+744 GAATGVNGVKVAG
-754 FRAYLQPETTAG
+754 FRAYLQPTTAG
-766 SKRADVLSIGTD
+766 SKRADVLSIGVD

>member
-1 MKQNCSYKPMIVEA
+1 

-56 YDDNWQKGD
+56 YNDNWQKGD
-65 FTISSYSSPN
+65 FTIPSYSTPY
-75 WRYDIDFKELAK
+75 WRYDIDYKELAK

-110 GFMGLTTIT
+110 GFKGLTTIT

-127 QVTNMQCMF
+127 QVTNMQYMF
-136 QNCESLEALDLS
+136 SNCESIETLDLS
-148 TFNTENVTNMY
+148 TFNTENVTNMSN
-159 GMFESCKSL
+159 MFYYCKSL

-187 FHDCESLTALNLSS
+187 FSDCE
-201 FNTENISDYEYM
+201 
-213 FHCCKSLTALDLSS
+213 SLTALDLSS

-234 NTSCMFTGCIALKTI
+234 NTSCMFTSCIALKTI
-249 DISSFDTSKTT
+249 DLSSFDTSKTT
-260 NMSFMFSGCSAL
+260 DMSLMFSGCSAL

-280 FTTDNVKNDFY
+280 FTTDNVTNDSY
-291 MFSTCTKLKNYTGS
+291 MFSTCTKLKNYTIYGS

-316 YFTVAPAWVRFDAA
+316 FFTVAPAWVRFDAA

-349 FLNEGSDVPGWYPA
+349 FLNEAREKPGWYGT

-382 TTCLLWFGSCTNLT
+382 TTCSLWFGSCTNLT
-396 SIEGLENLNTSDVTR
+396 SIEGLENLNTSDVTS
-411 MDHMFYKC
+411 MDFMFYKC
-419 EKLCALDLSG
+419 EQLRALDLSG
-429 FNTEKVENMSD
+429 FNTEKVENMRD

-478 LSGFNTSRVKAL
+478 LSGFNTSGVKTL
-490 DQVFKNC
+490 DLVFKNC
-497 YALESLDLSS
+497 YALEALDLSS
-507 FDTKLVTEMSSL
+507 FDTKWVTDMSSL
-519 FDNCQSLKTIYVSDR
+519 FENCQNLKTIYVSDR
-534 FSTFN
+534 FSTFK

-548 SCDNLK
+548 YCNNLK

-565 EQARAN
+565 EMAQAN

-599 GLTLSDDKAFELY
+599 GLTLSDDKALELY
-612 EACFVQNGSYTRPM
+612 EACYVQDGTYTRPM

-631 TLCLPYVIKPS
+631 TLCLPYFIKSS

-648 FYKIETMEHDRVLL
+648 FYKIETMEDDKVLL
-662 TEITRGHI
+662 TEIPRGYI

-681 DDSQKDISIYSEYAM
+681 DDSQEDISIYSEHAM
-696 MSTAPSNMSTAP
+696 MSTAP

-736 FRLVKNYK
+736 FRLVEKYK
-744 GAATGVKVAG
+744 GAATGVNGVKVAG

-766 SKRADVLSIGTD
+766 SKRADVLSIGID

-824 KKVVIDK
+824 KKVVINK

>member
-15 MLRRSVLPLLLM
+15 MLRRSVLPLLLMLM

-110 GFMGLTTIT
+110 GFKGLTTIT

-127 QVTNMQCMF
+127 QVTNMQYMF
-136 QNCESLEALDLS
+136 SNCESLEALDLS
-148 TFNTENVTNMY
+148 TFNTENVTNMSN
-159 GMFESCKSL
+159 MFYYCKSL

-280 FTTDNVKNDFY
+280 FTTDNVKNDSY

-382 TTCLLWFGSCTNLT
+382 TTCSLWFGSCTNLT
-396 SIEGLENLNTSDVTR
+396 SIEGLENLNTSDVTS

-419 EKLCALDLSG
+419 GQLRALDLSG
-429 FNTEKVENMSD
+429 FNTEKVEDMGD

-478 LSGFNTSRVKAL
+478 LSGFNTSGVKAL
-490 DQVFKNC
+490 DLVFKNC

-507 FDTKLVTEMSSL
+507 FDTKWVTDMSSL
-519 FDNCQSLKTIYVSDR
+519 FEYCQNLKTIYVSDR
-534 FSTFN
+534 FSTFKVN
-539 VKYSTNMFR
+539 YSTNMFR
-548 SCDNLK
+548 SCNNLK

-571 YTDGYFT
+571 YIDGYFT

-592 GSQLTVY
+592 GSPLTVY
-599 GLTLSDDKAFELY
+599 GLTLSDDKALELY

-648 FYKIETMEHDRVLL
+648 FYKIETMEDDKVLL

-681 DDSQKDISIYSEYAM
+681 DDSQKDISIYSEYTM
-696 MSTAPSNMSTAP
+696 LSTAPF
-708 SNDNA
+708 NDNA

-744 GAATGVKVAG
+744 GAATGVNGVKVAG

-824 KKVVIDK
+824 KKVVINK

>member
-27 LMLFQPLTALARRT
+27 LMLFQPLTALART

-65 FTISSYSSPN
+65 FTIPSNDTPY
-75 WRYDIDFKELAK
+75 WRYDCDYNKLAK

-110 GFMGLTTIT
+110 GFKGLTTIT

-127 QVTNMQCMF
+127 QVTNMQYMF
-136 QNCESLEALDLS
+136 SNCESLEALDLS
-148 TFNTENVTNMY
+148 TFNTENVTSMSNMFY
-159 GMFESCKSL
+159 YCKSL

-176 NTSKVNYMGSM
+176 NTSKVTLMGSM
-187 FHDCESLTALNLSS
+187 FSDCESLTALNLSS

-234 NTSCMFTGCIALKTI
+234 NTSLMFRGCIALKTI

-280 FTTDNVKNDFY
+280 FTTDNVTNDSY
-291 MFSTCTKLKNYTGS
+291 MFSTCRKLKNFDLSNS

-349 FLNEGSDVPGWYPA
+349 FLNEARDDPGWYGT

-396 SIEGLENLNTSDVTR
+396 SIEGLENLNTSDVTS
-411 MDHMFYKC
+411 MDYMFYKC
-419 EKLCALDLSG
+419 EQLHALDLSG
-429 FNTEKVENMSD
+429 FNTEKVENMRD

-462 NMSEMFLE
+462 DMSEMFLG

-478 LSGFNTSRVKAL
+478 LSGFNTSGVKAL

-497 YALESLDLSS
+497 YALEALDLSS
-507 FDTKLVTEMSSL
+507 FDTKWVTEMSSL
-519 FDNCQSLKTIYVSDR
+519 FEYCKSLKTIYVSDL
-534 FSTFN
+534 FSIFN
-539 VKYSTNMFR
+539 VKNSTNMFR
-548 SCDNLK
+548 YCNNLK

-565 EQARAN
+565 DMARAN

-599 GLTLSDDKAFELY
+599 GLTLSDDKALELY
-612 EACFVQNGSYTRPM
+612 EACFVQDGTYTRPM

-631 TLCLPYVIKPS
+631 TLCLPYFIKPS

-648 FYKIETMEHDRVLL
+648 FYKIETMEDDKVLL
-662 TEITRGHI
+662 TEIPHGHI

-696 MSTAPSNMSTAP
+696 MSTAP

-736 FRLVKNYK
+736 FRLVENYK

-824 KKVVIDK
+824 KKVVINK

>member
-1 MKQNCSYKPMIVEA
+1 

-27 LMLFQPLTALARRT
+27 FMLFQPLTALART

-65 FTISSYSSPN
+65 FTISSYSSPD
-75 WRYDIDFKELAK
+75 WRSDYNKLAK

-95 SFKDARLKDC
+95 SFKDARLMDC

-127 QVTNMQCMF
+127 QVTNMQGMF

-148 TFNTENVTNMY
+148 TFNTENVTNMF

-176 NTSKVNYMGSM
+176 NTSKVKQMGYM
-187 FHDCESLTALNLSS
+187 FKNCESLTALDLSS
-201 FNTENISDYEYM
+201 FNTENISDYGSM
-213 FHCCKSLTALDLSS
+213 FYRCKSLTTLDLSS

-234 NTSCMFTGCIALKTI
+234 NTSCMFTGCFALKTL
-249 DISSFDTSKTT
+249 DLSSFDTSKTT
-260 NMSFMFSGCSAL
+260 DMPSMFSGCSAL

-280 FTTDNVKNDFY
+280 FTTDNVTNDFS
-291 MFSTCTKLKNYTGS
+291 MFLNCRKLKNFDLSNS

-349 FLNEGSDVPGWYPA
+349 FLNEAGDTPGWQT

-382 TTCLLWFGSCTNLT
+382 TTCSLWFGSCTNLT

-411 MDHMFYKC
+411 MDYMFYKC
-419 EKLCALDLSG
+419 GQLRALDLSG
-429 FNTEKVENMSD
+429 FNTEKVKNMAD
-440 MFSNCKNLET
+440 MFGYCKNLET
-450 LNLSSFKTNNLT
+450 LNLSSFKTNDLT
-462 NMSEMFLE
+462 NMSRMFYE
-470 CNKIAQLD
+470 CNKIVQLD
-478 LSGFNTSRVKAL
+478 LSGFNTSGVKAL

-497 YALESLDLSS
+497 DALESLDLSS
-507 FDTKLVTEMSSL
+507 FDTKWVTDMSSL
-519 FDNCQSLKTIYVSDR
+519 FEYCQSLKTIYVSDS
-534 FSTFN
+534 FSTFM
-539 VKYSTNMFR
+539 VKSSTNMFR
-548 SCDNLK
+548 DCNNLK
-554 GATAFADIQEK
+554 GATAFADIQER
-565 EQARAN
+565 EMARAN

-599 GLTLSDDKAFELY
+599 GLTLSDDKALELY
-612 EACFVQNGSYTRPM
+612 EACYVQDGTYTRPM

-631 TLCLPYVIKPS
+631 TLCLPYFIKSS

-648 FYKIETMEHDRVLL
+648 FYKIETMEDDKVLL
-662 TEITRGHI
+662 TEIPRGHI

-681 DDSQKDISIYSEYAM
+681 DDSQEDISIYSEYAM
-696 MSTAPSNMSTAP
+696 MSTAP

-766 SKRADVLSIGTD
+766 SKRADVLSIGID

>member
-1 MKQNCSYKPMIVEA
+1 

-27 LMLFQPLTALARRT
+27 FMLFQPLTALARRT

-65 FTISSYSSPN
+65 FTIPSNGTPY
-75 WRYDIDFKELAK
+75 WRYNDNLGYKGLAK

-110 GFMGLTTIT
+110 GFKGLTTIT

-127 QVTNMQCMF
+127 QVTNMQYMF
-136 QNCESLEALDLS
+136 SNCESLEALDLS
-148 TFNTENVTNMY
+148 TFNTENVTNMSN
-159 GMFESCKSL
+159 MFYYCKSL

-280 FTTDNVKNDFY
+280 FTTDNVKNDSY

-382 TTCLLWFGSCTNLT
+382 TTCSLWFGSCTNLT

-411 MDHMFYKC
+411 MDYMFYKC
-419 EKLCALDLSG
+419 EKLLALDLSG
-429 FNTEKVENMSD
+429 FNTEKVEDMSD

-478 LSGFNTSRVKAL
+478 LSGFNTSGVKAL
-490 DQVFKNC
+490 DQVFKRC
-497 YALESLDLSS
+497 YALEALDLSS

-519 FDNCQSLKTIYVSDR
+519 FDNCLSLKTIYVSDR
-534 FSTFN
+534 FSTFLVN
-539 VKYSTNMFR
+539 NSTNMF
-548 SCDNLK
+548 SYCNNLK
-554 GATAFADIQEK
+554 GATAFAEK
-565 EQARAN
+565 EKDKKRAN

-592 GSQLTVY
+592 GSSLEIV

-648 FYKIETMEHDRVLL
+648 FYKIETMENDRVLL

-696 MSTAPSNMSTAP
+696 MSTAPSN
-708 SNDNA
+708 DNA

-736 FRLVKNYK
+736 FRLVENYK
-744 GAATGVKVAG
+744 GAASGVKVAG

-824 KKVVIDK
+824 KKVVINK

>member
-1 MKQNCSYKPMIVEA
+1 

-27 LMLFQPLTALARRT
+27 FMLFQPLTALARRT

-56 YDDNWQKGD
+56 YNDNWQKGD
-65 FTISSYSSPN
+65 FTIPSYSTPY

-110 GFMGLTTIT
+110 GFKGLTTIT

-127 QVTNMQCMF
+127 QVTNMQYMF
-136 QNCESLEALDLS
+136 SNCESIETLDLS
-148 TFNTENVTNMY
+148 TFNTENVTNMSN
-159 GMFESCKSL
+159 MFYYCKSL

-187 FHDCESLTALNLSS
+187 FSDCESLTALNLSS

-213 FHCCKSLTALDLSS
+213 FFCCKSLTALDLSS

-234 NTSCMFTGCIALKTI
+234 NTSCMFTSCIALKTI
-249 DISSFDTSKTT
+249 DLSSFDTSKTT
-260 NMSFMFSGCSAL
+260 DMSLMFSGCSAL

-280 FTTDNVKNDFY
+280 FTTDNVTNDSY
-291 MFSTCTKLKNYTGS
+291 MFSTCTKLKNYTIYGS

-316 YFTVAPAWVRFDAA
+316 FFTVAPAWVRFDAA

-335 FQCSSAKTDADTDF
+335 FQCSSAKTDADTDY
-349 FLNEGSDVPGWYPA
+349 FLNEGSAKPGWYET

-382 TTCLLWFGSCTNLT
+382 TTCSLWFGFCTNLT
-396 SIEGLENLNTSDVTR
+396 SIEGLENLNTSDVTS
-411 MDHMFYKC
+411 MDYMFYKC
-419 EKLCALDLSG
+419 EQLRALDLSG
-429 FNTEKVENMSD
+429 FNTEKVENMRD
-440 MFSNCKNLET
+440 MFSNCINLET

-490 DQVFKNC
+490 DLVFKRC
-497 YALESLDLSS
+497 YALEALDLSS
-507 FDTKLVTEMSSL
+507 FDTKWVTEMSSL
-519 FDNCQSLKTIYVSDR
+519 FDNCQSLKTIYVSDN
-534 FSTFN
+534 FSTYR
-539 VKYSTNMFR
+539 VKYSTNMF
-548 SCDNLK
+548 SYCNNLK
-554 GATAFADIQEK
+554 GATAFAEK
-565 EQARAN
+565 EKDMAQAN
-571 YTDGYFT
+571 YTNGYFT

-592 GSQLTVY
+592 GSPLTVY
-599 GLTLSDDKAFELY
+599 GLTLSDDKALELY
-612 EACFVQNGSYTRPM
+612 EACYVQDGTYTRPM

-631 TLCLPYVIKPS
+631 TLCLPYFIKPS
-642 DRNTCL
+642 DRNTYL
-648 FYKIETMEHDRVLL
+648 FYKIETMEDDKVLL
-662 TEITRGHI
+662 TEITRGYI

-696 MSTAPSNMSTAP
+696 MSTAP

-744 GAATGVKVAG
+744 GAASGVKVAG

-766 SKRADVLSIGTD
+766 SKRADVLSISTD

-824 KKVVIDK
+824 KKVVINK

>member
-1 MKQNCSYKPMIVEA
+1 MKQNCSYKPMIVED

-27 LMLFQPLTALARRT
+27 FMLFQPLTALARRT

-65 FTISSYSSPN
+65 FTIPSNGTPY
-75 WRYDIDFKELAK
+75 WRYNDNLGYKGLAK

-176 NTSKVNYMGSM
+176 NTSKVKQMGYM
-187 FHDCESLTALNLSS
+187 FKKCESLTALDLSR
-201 FNTENISDYEYM
+201 FNTENVKDYEYM
-213 FHCCKSLTALDLSS
+213 FHSCKSLTALDLSS

-234 NTSCMFTGCIALKTI
+234 NTSCMFTGCFALKTL

-260 NMSFMFSGCSAL
+260 DMPSMFSECSAL

-280 FTTDNVKNDFY
+280 FTTDNVTNDSF
-291 MFSTCTKLKNYTGS
+291 MFSNCRKLKNFDESNS

-349 FLNEGSDVPGWYPA
+349 FLNEGSDEPGWYQT

-382 TTCLLWFGSCTNLT
+382 TTCSLWFGSCTNLT
-396 SIEGLENLNTSDVTR
+396 SIEGLENLNTSDVTS

-419 EKLCALDLSG
+419 EKLRALDLSG
-429 FNTEKVENMSD
+429 FNTEKVEDMSD

-450 LNLSSFKTNNLT
+450 LNLSSFRTNNLT

-478 LSGFNTSRVKAL
+478 LSGFNTSGVKAL

-497 YALESLDLSS
+497 QALESLDLSS
-507 FDTKLVTEMSSL
+507 FDTKLVTVMSSL
-519 FDNCQSLKTIYVSDR
+519 FEYCQSLKTIYVSDS
-534 FSTFN
+534 FSTFL
-539 VKYSTNMFR
+539 VKSSTNMFR

-554 GATAFADIQEK
+554 GATAFADN
-565 EQARAN
+565 R
-571 YTDGYFT
+571 
-578 KKVGMNGPDIIGAT
+578 VG
-592 GSQLTVY
+592 
-599 GLTLSDDKAFELY
+599 
-612 EACFVQNGSYTRPM
+612 
-626 ASTWG
+626 
-631 TLCLPYVIKPS
+631 
-642 DRNTCL
+642 
-648 FYKIETMEHDRVLL
+648 
-662 TEITRGHI
+662 
-670 LAGTPLVVRKK
+670 
-681 DDSQKDISIYSEYAM
+681 
-696 MSTAPSNMSTAP
+696 
-708 SNDNA
+708 
-713 NPLKGTFSTTELTD
+713 
-727 DCYFIAKNQ
+727 
-736 FRLVKNYK
+736 
-744 GAATGVKVAG
+744 
-754 FRAYLQPETTAG
+754 
-766 SKRADVLSIGTD
+766 
-778 DEATGIES
+778 
-786 AEVIDWLNNPSA
+786 
-798 EYYDLKGRRVEGL
+798 
-811 QKGINI
+811 
-817 VKVGKRV
+817 GKH
-824 KKVVIDK
+824 

>member
-27 LMLFQPLTALARRT
+27 FMLFQPLTALARRT

-56 YDDNWQKGD
+56 YEDNWQKGD
-65 FTISSYSSPN
+65 FTIPSNGTPY
-75 WRYDIDFKELAK
+75 WRYNDNLGYKGLAK

-110 GFMGLTTIT
+110 GFKGLTTIT

-127 QVTNMQCMF
+127 QVTNMQYMF
-136 QNCESLEALDLS
+136 SNCESLEALDLS
-148 TFNTENVTNMY
+148 TFNTENVTNMSN
-159 GMFESCKSL
+159 MFYYCKSL

-280 FTTDNVKNDFY
+280 FTTDNVKNDSY
-291 MFSTCTKLKNYTGS
+291 MFSNCRKLKNYTGS

-349 FLNEGSDVPGWYPA
+349 FLNEGSDKPGWYQT

-382 TTCLLWFGSCTNLT
+382 TTCSLWFGSCTNLT

-419 EKLCALDLSG
+419 EKLRALDLSG
-429 FNTEKVENMSD
+429 FNTEKVEDMSD

-450 LNLSSFKTNNLT
+450 LNLSSFKTNNLK

-478 LSGFNTSRVKAL
+478 LSGFNTSGVKAL
-490 DQVFKNC
+490 DQVFKRC

-519 FDNCQSLKTIYVSDR
+519 FDNCQSLKTIYVSDN
-534 FSTFN
+534 FSTYR
-539 VKYSTNMFR
+539 VKYSTNMF
-548 SCDNLK
+548 SYCNNLK
-554 GATAFADIQEK
+554 GATAFAEK
-565 EQARAN
+565 EKDKKRAN

-592 GSQLTVY
+592 GSPLTVY
-599 GLTLSDDKAFELY
+599 GLTLSDDKALELY
-612 EACFVQNGSYTRPM
+612 EACYVQDGTYTRPM

-648 FYKIETMEHDRVLL
+648 FYKIETMEDDKVLL
-662 TEITRGHI
+662 TEIPRGHI

-696 MSTAPSNMSTAP
+696 MSTAP

-744 GAATGVKVAG
+744 VAATGVKVAG
-754 FRAYLQPETTAG
+754 FRAYLQPATTAG

-786 AEVIDWLNNPSA
+786 VEVIDWLNNPSA

>member
-27 LMLFQPLTALARRT
+27 FMLFQPLMALART

-65 FTISSYSSPN
+65 FTIYSYIPPN

-95 SFKDARLKDC
+95 SFKDARLMDC

-110 GFMGLTTIT
+110 GFRGLTTIT

-148 TFNTENVTNMY
+148 TFNTENVTSMY
-159 GMFESCKSL
+159 GMFQSCTSL

-176 NTSKVNYMGSM
+176 NTSKVKQMGYM
-187 FHDCESLTALNLSS
+187 FKNCESLTALDLSR
-201 FNTENISDYEYM
+201 FNTENVKDYEYM
-213 FHCCKSLTALDLSS
+213 FHSCKSLTALDLSS

-234 NTSCMFTGCIALKTI
+234 NTSLMFTGCIALKTI

-260 NMSFMFSGCSAL
+260 DMPSMFSECSAL

-280 FTTDNVKNDFY
+280 FTTDNVTNDFS
-291 MFSTCTKLKNYTGS
+291 MFSNCRKLKNFDLS
-305 GKTHAHIGEGG
+305 NPGKTHAHIGEGG

-349 FLNEGSDVPGWYPA
+349 FLNEARDTPGWQT

-382 TTCLLWFGSCTNLT
+382 TTCLLWFGYCTNLT

-419 EKLCALDLSG
+419 EKLRALDLSG
-429 FNTEKVENMSD
+429 FNTEKVENMQD

-478 LSGFNTSRVKAL
+478 LSGFNTSGVKAL

-497 YALESLDLSS
+497 SALEALDLSS
-507 FDTKLVTEMSSL
+507 FDTKWVTDMSSL
-519 FDNCQSLKTIYVSDR
+519 FEYCQSLKTIYVSDS

-539 VKYSTNMFR
+539 VKVNYSTNMFR
-548 SCDNLK
+548 YCNNLK

-565 EQARAN
+565 DKKRAN

-592 GSQLTVY
+592 GSSLEIV

-648 FYKIETMEHDRVLL
+648 FYKIETMENDKVLL

-681 DDSQKDISIYSEYAM
+681 DDSQEDISIYSEHAM
-696 MSTAPSNMSTAP
+696 MSTAPSN
-708 SNDNA
+708 DKA

-766 SKRADVLSIGTD
+766 SKRADVLSIGID

-824 KKVVIDK
+824 KKVVINK

>member
-1 MKQNCSYKPMIVEA
+1 

-27 LMLFQPLTALARRT
+27 FMLFQPLTALARRT

-65 FTISSYSSPN
+65 FTIPSNGTPY
-75 WRYDIDFKELAK
+75 WRYNDNLGYKGLAK

-110 GFMGLTTIT
+110 GFKGLTTIT

-127 QVTNMQCMF
+127 QVTNMQYMF
-136 QNCESLEALDLS
+136 SNCESLEALDLS
-148 TFNTENVTNMY
+148 TFNTENVTNMSN
-159 GMFESCKSL
+159 MFYYCKSL

-280 FTTDNVKNDFY
+280 FTTDNVKNDSY
-291 MFSTCTKLKNYTGS
+291 MFSNCTKLKNYTGS

-382 TTCLLWFGSCTNLT
+382 TTCSLWFGSCTNLT

-419 EKLCALDLSG
+419 EQLRALDLSG
-429 FNTEKVENMSD
+429 FNTEKVEDMRD
-440 MFSNCKNLET
+440 MFSNCKNLKT

-478 LSGFNTSRVKAL
+478 LSGFNTSGVKAL
-490 DQVFKNC
+490 DQVFKRC

-519 FDNCQSLKTIYVSDR
+519 FDNCLSLKTIYVSDR
-534 FSTFN
+534 FSTFLVN
-539 VKYSTNMFR
+539 NSTNMF
-548 SCDNLK
+548 SYCNNLK
-554 GATAFADIQEK
+554 GATAFAEK
-565 EQARAN
+565 EKDKKRAN

-592 GSQLTVY
+592 GSSLEIV

-648 FYKIETMEHDRVLL
+648 FYKIETMENDKVLL

-696 MSTAPSNMSTAP
+696 MSTAPSN
-708 SNDNA
+708 DNA

-736 FRLVKNYK
+736 FRLVENYK
-744 GAATGVKVAG
+744 GAASGVKVAG

-824 KKVVIDK
+824 KKVVVE

>member
-27 LMLFQPLTALARRT
+27 FMLFQPLTALART

-65 FTISSYSSPN
+65 FTIYSYIPPN

-95 SFKDARLKDC
+95 SFKDARLMDC

-110 GFMGLTTIT
+110 GFRGLTTIT

-127 QVTNMQCMF
+127 QVTNMQGMF

-148 TFNTENVTNMY
+148 TFNTENVTNMF
-159 GMFESCKSL
+159 GMFDSCKSL

-176 NTSKVNYMGSM
+176 NTSKVKQMGYM
-187 FHDCESLTALNLSS
+187 FKNCESLTALDLSS
-201 FNTENISDYEYM
+201 FNTENISDYGSM
-213 FHCCKSLTALDLSS
+213 FYRCKSLTTLDLSS

-234 NTSCMFTGCIALKTI
+234 NTSCMFTGCFALKTI

-260 NMSFMFSGCSAL
+260 DMPSMFSECSAL

-280 FTTDNVKNDFY
+280 FTTDNVTNDFS
-291 MFSTCTKLKNYTGS
+291 MFSNCRKLKNFDMSNS

-335 FQCSSAKTDADTDF
+335 FQCSSAKTDADTDY
-349 FLNEGSDVPGWYPA
+349 FLNEARDTPGWQT

-382 TTCLLWFGSCTNLT
+382 TTCSLWFGSCTNLT
-396 SIEGLENLNTSDVTR
+396 SIEGLENLNTSDVTS
-411 MDHMFYKC
+411 MDHMFYMCKQ
-419 EKLCALDLSG
+419 LRALDLSG
-429 FNTEKVENMSD
+429 FHTEKVENMQD

-478 LSGFNTSRVKAL
+478 LSGFNTSGVKAL
-490 DQVFKNC
+490 DLVFKNC
-497 YALESLDLSS
+497 YALEALDLSS
-507 FDTKLVTEMSSL
+507 FDTKWVTDMSSL
-519 FDNCQSLKTIYVSDR
+519 FEYCQSLKTIYVSDR
-534 FSTFN
+534 FSTFM
-539 VKYSTNMFR
+539 VKSSTNMFR
-548 SCDNLK
+548 YCNNLK
-554 GATAFADIQEK
+554 GATAFTDKEKEK
-565 EQARAN
+565 EQAN

-578 KKVGMNGPDIIGAT
+578 KKVGMNGPNIIGAT
-592 GSQLTVY
+592 GSPLEIVR
-599 GLTLSDDKAFELY
+599 LTLSDDKALELY
-612 EACFVQNGSYTRPM
+612 EACYVQDGTYTRPM

-648 FYKIETMEHDRVLL
+648 FYKIETMEDDKVLL
-662 TEITRGHI
+662 TEITQGHI

-696 MSTAPSNMSTAP
+696 MSTAPSND
-708 SNDNA
+708 ND

-736 FRLVKNYK
+736 FRLVENYK
-744 GAATGVKVAG
+744 GAASGVKVAG

-766 SKRADVLSIGTD
+766 SKRADVLSIGID

>member
-65 FTISSYSSPN
+65 FTISSYSSPDWQHN
-75 WRYDIDFKELAK
+75 DNLGK

-95 SFKDARLKDC
+95 SFKDARLMDC
-105 SWWFS
+105 SWLFS
-110 GFMGLTTIT
+110 GFKGLTTIT

-136 QNCESLEALDLS
+136 QDCESLEALDLS

-159 GMFESCKSL
+159 GMFQFCKSL

-176 NTSKVNYMGSM
+176 NTSKVKQMEYM
-187 FHDCESLTALNLSS
+187 FKNCESLTAVDLSR
-201 FNTENISDYEYM
+201 FNTENVKDYEYM
-213 FHCCKSLTALDLSS
+213 FHSCKSLTALDLSS

-234 NTSCMFTGCIALKTI
+234 NTSCMFTGCFALKTL

-260 NMSFMFSGCSAL
+260 DMPSMFSECYAL

-280 FTTDNVKNDFY
+280 FTTDNVTNDSY
-291 MFSTCTKLKNYTGS
+291 MFSNCRKLKNFDLSNS

-335 FQCSSAKTDADTDF
+335 FQCSSAKTDADTDY
-349 FLNEGSDVPGWYPA
+349 FLNEGSDEPGWYQT

-382 TTCLLWFGSCTNLT
+382 TTCTQWFCFCTNLT
-396 SIEGLENLNTSDVTR
+396 SIEGLENLNTSEVTR
-411 MDHMFYKC
+411 MDNMFYKC
-419 EKLCALDLSG
+419 GQLRALDLSG
-429 FNTEKVENMSD
+429 FNTEKVKNMAD
-440 MFSNCKNLET
+440 MFGYCKNLET
-450 LNLSSFKTNNLT
+450 LNLSSFKTNDLT
-462 NMSEMFLE
+462 NMSRMFYE
-470 CNKIAQLD
+470 CNKIVQLD
-478 LSGFNTSRVKAL
+478 LSGFNTSGVKAL
-490 DQVFKNC
+490 DQVFKRC

-507 FDTKLVTEMSSL
+507 FDTKWVTEMSSL
-519 FDNCQSLKTIYVSDR
+519 FDNCKSLKTIYVSDN
-534 FSTFN
+534 FSTYR
-539 VKYSTNMFR
+539 VKYSTNMF
-548 SCDNLK
+548 SYCNNLK
-554 GATAFADIQEK
+554 GATAFADIQERDK
-565 EQARAN
+565 ARAN

-599 GLTLSDDKAFELY
+599 GLTLSDDKALELY
-612 EACFVQNGSYTRPM
+612 EACYVQDGTYTRPM

-631 TLCLPYVIKPS
+631 TLCLPYAIKPS

-648 FYKIETMEHDRVLL
+648 FYKIETMEDDKVLL
-662 TEITRGHI
+662 TEIPHGHI

-681 DDSQKDISIYSEYAM
+681 DDSQKDISIYSEYGM
-696 MSTAPSNMSTAP
+696 MSTAP

-713 NPLKGTFSTTELTD
+713 NPLKGTFTTTELTD

-736 FRLVKNYK
+736 FRLVENYK
-744 GAATGVKVAG
+744 VAATGVKVAG

-824 KKVVIDK
+824 KKVVINK

>member
-1 MKQNCSYKPMIVEA
+1 MKQNCSYKPMIAEA

-27 LMLFQPLTALARRT
+27 FMLFQPLTALART

-65 FTISSYSSPN
+65 FTISSISTPDWKHN
-75 WRYDIDFKELAK
+75 DNLGK

-95 SFKDARLKDC
+95 SFKDARPMDC

-110 GFMGLTTIT
+110 GFKVLTTIT

-136 QNCESLEALDLS
+136 QDCESLEALDLS

-176 NTSKVNYMGSM
+176 NTSKVTLMVHM
-187 FHDCESLTALNLSS
+187 FNNCESLTALDLSR
-201 FNTENISDYEYM
+201 FNTENVKDYEYM
-213 FHCCKSLTALDLSS
+213 FHSCKSLTALDLSS

-234 NTSCMFTGCIALKTI
+234 NTSCMFSGCFALKTL

-260 NMSFMFSGCSAL
+260 DMPSMFGECYAL

-280 FTTDNVKNDFY
+280 FTTDNVKNDSY
-291 MFSTCTKLKNYTGS
+291 MFSNCRKLKNFDESNS

-419 EKLCALDLSG
+419 GQLRALDLSG
-429 FNTEKVENMSD
+429 FNTEKVEDMSD

-478 LSGFNTSRVKAL
+478 LSGFNTSGVKAL
-490 DQVFKNC
+490 DQVFKRC

-519 FDNCQSLKTIYVSDR
+519 FDNCQNLKTIYVSDR
-534 FSTFN
+534 FSTYR
-539 VKYSTNMFR
+539 VKYSNSTNMFNY
-548 SCDNLK
+548 CDNLK
-554 GATAFADIQEK
+554 GATAFADIQKKDK
-565 EQARAN
+565 ERAN

-578 KKVGMNGPDIIGAT
+578 KKVGMNGSDIIGAT
-592 GSQLTVY
+592 GSSLEIV

-648 FYKIETMEHDRVLL
+648 FYKIETMEDDKVLL

-696 MSTAPSNMSTAP
+696 MSTAPSN
-708 SNDNA
+708 DNA

-736 FRLVKNYK
+736 FRLVENYK
-744 GAATGVKVAG
+744 GAASGVKVAG

-824 KKVVIDK
+824 KKVVINK

>member
-1 MKQNCSYKPMIVEA
+1 

-27 LMLFQPLTALARRT
+27 FMLFQPLTALART

-65 FTISSYSSPN
+65 FTISSYSSPD
-75 WRYDIDFKELAK
+75 WRSDYNKLAK

-95 SFKDARLKDC
+95 SFKDARLMDC

-127 QVTNMQCMF
+127 QVTNMQGMF

-148 TFNTENVTNMY
+148 TFNTENVTNMF
-159 GMFESCKSL
+159 GMFDSCKSL

-176 NTSKVNYMGSM
+176 NTSKVKQMGYM
-187 FHDCESLTALNLSS
+187 FKNCESLTALDLSS
-201 FNTENISDYEYM
+201 FNTENISDYGSM
-213 FHCCKSLTALDLSS
+213 FYRCKSLTTLDLSS

-234 NTSCMFTGCIALKTI
+234 NTSCMFTGCFALKTL
-249 DISSFDTSKTT
+249 DLSSFDTSKTT
-260 NMSFMFSGCSAL
+260 DMPSMFSGCSAL

-280 FTTDNVKNDFY
+280 FTTDNVTNDFS
-291 MFSTCTKLKNYTGS
+291 MFLNCRKLKNFDLSNS

-349 FLNEGSDVPGWYPA
+349 FLNEAGDTPGWYKT

-382 TTCLLWFGSCTNLT
+382 TTCSQWFCFCTNLT
-396 SIEGLENLNTSDVTR
+396 SIEGLENLNTSDVTS
-411 MDHMFYKC
+411 MDFMFYKC
-419 EKLCALDLSG
+419 KQLRALDLSG
-429 FNTEKVENMSD
+429 FNTEKVEDMSD

-478 LSGFNTSRVKAL
+478 LSGFNTSGVKTL
-490 DQVFKNC
+490 DLVFKNC
-497 YALESLDLSS
+497 YALEALDLSS
-507 FDTKLVTEMSSL
+507 FDTKWVTDMSSL
-519 FDNCQSLKTIYVSDR
+519 FENCQSLKTIYVSDR
-534 FSTFN
+534 FSTFK

-548 SCDNLK
+548 YCNNLK

-565 EQARAN
+565 EKARAN

-592 GSQLTVY
+592 GSPLTVY

-612 EACFVQNGSYTRPM
+612 EACYVQDGTYTRPM

-631 TLCLPYVIKPS
+631 TLCLPYFIKPS

-648 FYKIETMEHDRVLL
+648 FYKIETMEDDKVLL
-662 TEITRGHI
+662 TEIPRGHI

-681 DDSQKDISIYSEYAM
+681 DDSQEDISIYSEYAM
-696 MSTAPSNMSTAP
+696 MSTAP

-766 SKRADVLSIGTD
+766 SKRADVLSIGID

>member
-1 MKQNCSYKPMIVEA
+1 

-27 LMLFQPLTALARRT
+27 FMLFQPLTALAYRT

-65 FTISSYSSPN
+65 FTISSISTPDWKHN
-75 WRYDIDFKELAK
+75 DNLGK

-95 SFKDARLKDC
+95 SFKDARPQDC

-136 QNCESLEALDLS
+136 QDCESLEALDLS

-176 NTSKVNYMGSM
+176 NTSKVTLMVHM
-187 FHDCESLTALNLSS
+187 FNNCESLTALDLSR
-201 FNTENISDYEYM
+201 FNTENVKDYEYM
-213 FHCCKSLTALDLSS
+213 FHSCKSLTALDLSS

-234 NTSCMFTGCIALKTI
+234 NTSIMFSGCFALKTL

-260 NMSFMFSGCSAL
+260 DMPSMFGECYAL
-272 ETIYASSA
+272 DTIYASSA
-280 FTTDNVKNDFY
+280 FTTDNVKNDSY
-291 MFSTCTKLKNYTGS
+291 MFSNCRKLKNFDESNS

-335 FQCSSAKTDADTDF
+335 FQCSSAKTDADTDY
-349 FLNEGSDVPGWYPA
+349 FLNEGSDVPGWSKT

-382 TTCLLWFGSCTNLT
+382 TTCSLWFYSCTNL
-396 SIEGLENLNTSDVTR
+396 SSVEGLENLNTSDVTR
-411 MDHMFYKC
+411 MDYMFYKC
-419 EKLCALDLSG
+419 EQLRALDLSG
-429 FNTEKVENMSD
+429 FNTEKVENMRD

-462 NMSEMFLE
+462 DMSEMFLE

-478 LSGFNTSRVKAL
+478 LSGFNTSGVKTL
-490 DQVFKNC
+490 DQVFKRC

-534 FSTFN
+534 FSTYR
-539 VKYSTNMFR
+539 VKYSTNMF
-548 SCDNLK
+548 SYCNNLK
-554 GATAFADIQEK
+554 GATAFADIQK
-565 EQARAN
+565 KDKAQAN

-578 KKVGMNGPDIIGAT
+578 KKVGMNGLDIIGAT
-592 GSQLTVY
+592 GSPLEIV

-631 TLCLPYVIKPS
+631 TLCLPYVINPS
-642 DRNTCL
+642 ERNTCL
-648 FYKIETMEHDRVLL
+648 FYKIETMEDDRVLL

-681 DDSQKDISIYSEYAM
+681 DDSQKDISIYSEYSM
-696 MSTAPSNMSTAP
+696 LSTAP

-713 NPLKGTFSTTELTD
+713 NPLKGTFTTTELTD

-744 GAATGVKVAG
+744 VAASGVKVAG
-754 FRAYLQPETTAG
+754 FRAYLQPTTAG
-766 SKRADVLSIGTD
+766 SKRADVLSIGID

>member
-1 MKQNCSYKPMIVEA
+1 

-65 FTISSYSSPN
+65 FTIPSNDTPY
-75 WRYDIDFKELAK
+75 WRYDCDYNKLAK

-95 SFKDARLKDC
+95 SFKDARIKDC

-110 GFMGLTTIT
+110 GFKGLTTIT

-127 QVTNMQCMF
+127 QVTNMQYMF
-136 QNCESLEALDLS
+136 SNCESLEALDLS
-148 TFNTENVTNMY
+148 TFNTENVTSMSNMFY
-159 GMFESCKSL
+159 YCKSL

-176 NTSKVNYMGSM
+176 NTSKVTFMGSM
-187 FHDCESLTALNLSS
+187 FSDCESLTALDLSS
-201 FNTENISDYEYM
+201 FNTENISNYGYM
-213 FHCCKSLTALDLSS
+213 FQYCKSLTTLDLSS

-234 NTSCMFTGCIALKTI
+234 NTSFMFTGCFALKTI
-249 DISSFDTSKTT
+249 DLSSFDTSKTT
-260 NMSFMFSGCSAL
+260 EMINMFGGCSAL

-280 FTTDNVKNDFY
+280 FTTDNVTRDSY
-291 MFSTCTKLKNYTGS
+291 MFSNCTKLKNFDMSGS

-335 FQCSSAKTDADTDF
+335 FQCSSAKTDADTDY
-349 FLNEGSDVPGWYPA
+349 FLNEAGDTPGWYQT

-382 TTCLLWFGSCTNLT
+382 TTCSLWFGSCTNLT
-396 SIEGLENLNTSDVTR
+396 SIEGLENLNTSDVTS
-411 MDHMFYKC
+411 MDYMFYKC
-419 EKLCALDLSG
+419 EQLRALDLSG
-429 FNTEKVENMSD
+429 FNTEKVENMQD

-478 LSGFNTSRVKAL
+478 LSGFNTSRVKTL
-490 DQVFKNC
+490 DLVFKNC
-497 YALESLDLSS
+497 YALEALDLSS
-507 FDTKLVTEMSSL
+507 FDTKWVTDMSSL
-519 FDNCQSLKTIYVSDR
+519 FENCQNLKTIYVSDR
-534 FSTFN
+534 FSTFKVN
-539 VKYSTNMFR
+539 NSTNMFR
-548 SCDNLK
+548 YCNNLK
-554 GATAFADIQEK
+554 GATAFADIQER

-592 GSQLTVY
+592 GSPLTVY

-612 EACFVQNGSYTRPM
+612 EACNVQDGTYTRPM

-631 TLCLPYVIKPS
+631 TLCLPYFIKS
-642 DRNTCL
+642 SARNTCL
-648 FYKIETMEHDRVLL
+648 FYKIETMEDDKVLL
-662 TEITRGHI
+662 TEIPHGYI
-670 LAGTPLVVRKK
+670 SAGTPLVVRKK
-681 DDSQKDISIYSEYAM
+681 DDSQEDISIYSEHAM
-696 MSTAPSNMSTAP
+696 MSTAP

-766 SKRADVLSIGTD
+766 SKRADVLSIGID

-824 KKVVIDK
+824 KKVVVE

>member
-27 LMLFQPLTALARRT
+27 LMLFQPLTALART

-65 FTISSYSSPN
+65 FTIPSNGTPY
-75 WRYDIDFKELAK
+75 WRYNDNLGYKGLAK

-95 SFKDARLKDC
+95 SFKDARPMDC

-110 GFMGLTTIT
+110 GFKVLTTIT

-136 QNCESLEALDLS
+136 QDCESLEALDLS

-176 NTSKVNYMGSM
+176 NTSKVKQMGYM
-187 FHDCESLTALNLSS
+187 FKNCESLTALDLSR
-201 FNTENISDYEYM
+201 FNTENVKDYEYM
-213 FHCCKSLTALDLSS
+213 FHSCKSLTALDLSS

-234 NTSCMFTGCIALKTI
+234 NTSCMFSGCFALKTL

-260 NMSFMFSGCSAL
+260 DMPSMFGECYAL

-280 FTTDNVKNDFY
+280 FTTDNVKNDSY
-291 MFSTCTKLKNYTGS
+291 MFSNCRKLKNFDQSNS

-349 FLNEGSDVPGWYPA
+349 FLNEARDDPGWYQT

-419 EKLCALDLSG
+419 EKLRSLDLSG
-429 FNTEKVENMSD
+429 FNTEKVEDMRD

-450 LNLSSFKTNNLT
+450 LNLSSFKTNKLT

-470 CNKIAQLD
+470 CHKIAQLD
-478 LSGFNTSRVKAL
+478 LSGFNTSRVKTL
-490 DQVFKNC
+490 DLVFKNC
-497 YALESLDLSS
+497 CALKSLDLSS
-507 FDTKLVTEMSSL
+507 FDTKWVTDMSSL
-519 FDNCQSLKTIYVSDR
+519 FEYCQNLKTIYVSDR
-534 FSTFN
+534 FSTFKVN
-539 VKYSTNMFR
+539 YSTNMFR
-548 SCDNLK
+548 SCNNLK

-592 GSQLTVY
+592 GSPLTVY

-631 TLCLPYVIKPS
+631 TLCLPYVIKSS

-648 FYKIETMEHDRVLL
+648 FYKIETMEDDKVLL

-696 MSTAPSNMSTAP
+696 MSTAPSN
-708 SNDNA
+708 DNA

-736 FRLVKNYK
+736 FRLVEYYK
-744 GAATGVKVAG
+744 GAASGVKVAG

-766 SKRADVLSIGTD
+766 SKRADVLSIGID

-824 KKVVIDK
+824 KKVVINK

>member
-1 MKQNCSYKPMIVEA
+1 

-27 LMLFQPLTALARRT
+27 LMLFQPLTALART

-65 FTISSYSSPN
+65 FTIYSYIPPN

-176 NTSKVNYMGSM
+176 NTSKVKQMGYM
-187 FHDCESLTALNLSS
+187 FKKCESLTALDLSS
-201 FNTENISDYEYM
+201 FNTEYISDYEYM
-213 FHCCKSLTALDLSS
+213 FHSCKSLTALDLSS

-234 NTSCMFTGCIALKTI
+234 NTSCMFTGCFALKTL

-260 NMSFMFSGCSAL
+260 DMPSMFSGCSAL

-280 FTTDNVKNDFY
+280 FTTDNVKNDSY
-291 MFSTCTKLKNYTGS
+291 MFSNCRKLKNFDQSNS

-349 FLNEGSDVPGWYPA
+349 FLNEGSDEPGWYQT

-382 TTCLLWFGSCTNLT
+382 TTCSLWFGSCTNLT
-396 SIEGLENLNTSDVTR
+396 SIEGLENLNTSDVTS

-419 EKLCALDLSG
+419 EKLRALDLSG
-429 FNTEKVENMSD
+429 FNTEKVEDMSD

-450 LNLSSFKTNNLT
+450 LNLSSFRTNNLT

-478 LSGFNTSRVKAL
+478 LSGFNTSGVKAL

-497 YALESLDLSS
+497 QALESLDLSS
-507 FDTKLVTEMSSL
+507 FDTKLVTVMSSL
-519 FDNCQSLKTIYVSDR
+519 FEYCQSLKTIYVSDS
-534 FSTFN
+534 FSTFL
-539 VKYSTNMFR
+539 VKSSTNMFR

-578 KKVGMNGPDIIGAT
+578 KKVGMNGSDIIGAT
-592 GSQLTVY
+592 GSSLEIV

-648 FYKIETMEHDRVLL
+648 FYKIETMEDDKVLL

-696 MSTAPSNMSTAP
+696 MSTAPSN
-708 SNDNA
+708 DNA

-736 FRLVKNYK
+736 FRLVENYK
-744 GAATGVKVAG
+744 GAASGVKVAG

-824 KKVVIDK
+824 KKVVINK

>member
-27 LMLFQPLTALARRT
+27 FMLFQPLTALARRT

-65 FTISSYSSPN
+65 FTIFSYSPPN

-95 SFKDARLKDC
+95 SFKDARIKDC

-110 GFMGLTTIT
+110 GFKGLTTIT

-127 QVTNMQCMF
+127 QVTNMQYMF
-136 QNCESLEALDLS
+136 SNCESLEALDLS
-148 TFNTENVTNMY
+148 TFNTENVTSMSNMFY
-159 GMFESCKSL
+159 YCKSL

-187 FHDCESLTALNLSS
+187 FSDCESLTALNLSS

-234 NTSCMFTGCIALKTI
+234 NTSLMFTGCIALKTI

-280 FTTDNVKNDFY
+280 FTTENVTNASN
-291 MFSTCTKLKNYTGS
+291 MFSNCTKLKKIDMSGS
-305 GKTHAHIGEGG
+305 DKTHAHIGEGG

-335 FQCSSAKTDADTDF
+335 FQCSSAKTDADTDY
-349 FLNEGSDVPGWYPA
+349 FLNEARDVPGWQT

-382 TTCLLWFGSCTNLT
+382 TTCSLWFGSCTNLT

-419 EKLCALDLSG
+419 GQLRALDLSG
-429 FNTEKVENMSD
+429 FNTEKVEDMSD

-478 LSGFNTSRVKAL
+478 LSGFNTSRVKTL
-490 DQVFKNC
+490 DLVFKNC
-497 YALESLDLSS
+497 YALEALDLSS
-507 FDTKLVTEMSSL
+507 FDTKWVTDMSSL
-519 FDNCQSLKTIYVSDR
+519 FEYCQSLKTIYVSDC
-534 FSTFN
+534 FSTFKVN
-539 VKYSTNMFR
+539 YSTNMFR
-548 SCDNLK
+548 YCNNLK

-565 EQARAN
+565 EKARAN

-592 GSQLTVY
+592 GSPLTVY

-612 EACFVQNGSYTRPM
+612 EACNVQDGTYTRPM

-631 TLCLPYVIKPS
+631 TLCLPYFIKPS

-648 FYKIETMEHDRVLL
+648 FYKIETMEDDKVLL
-662 TEITRGHI
+662 TEIPRGYI

-681 DDSQKDISIYSEYAM
+681 DDSQEDISIYSEHAM
-696 MSTAPSNMSTAP
+696 MSTAP

-736 FRLVKNYK
+736 FRLVEYYK

-754 FRAYLQPETTAG
+754 FRAYLQPATTAG

-824 KKVVIDK
+824 KKVVVE

>member
-27 LMLFQPLTALARRT
+27 FMLFQPLTALARRT

-65 FTISSYSSPN
+65 FTIPSNGTPY
-75 WRYDIDFKELAK
+75 WRYNDNLGYKGLAK

-110 GFMGLTTIT
+110 GFKGLTTIT

-127 QVTNMQCMF
+127 QVTNMQYMF
-136 QNCESLEALDLS
+136 SNCESLEALDLS
-148 TFNTENVTNMY
+148 TFNTENVTNMSN
-159 GMFESCKSL
+159 MFYYCKSL

-280 FTTDNVKNDFY
+280 FTTDNVKNDSY

-382 TTCLLWFGSCTNLT
+382 TTCSLWFGSCTNLT

-411 MDHMFYKC
+411 MDYMFYKC
-419 EKLCALDLSG
+419 EKLRALDLSG
-429 FNTEKVENMSD
+429 FNTEKVEDMSD

-478 LSGFNTSRVKAL
+478 LSGFNTSGVKAL
-490 DQVFKNC
+490 DLVFKNC

-507 FDTKLVTEMSSL
+507 FDTKWVTDMSSL
-519 FDNCQSLKTIYVSDR
+519 FEYCQNLKTIYVSDR
-534 FSTFN
+534 FSTFK

-548 SCDNLK
+548 SCNNLK

-565 EQARAN
+565 EKKRAN

-612 EACFVQNGSYTRPM
+612 EACFVQDGSYTRPM

-631 TLCLPYVIKPS
+631 TLCLPYFIKPS

-648 FYKIETMEHDRVLL
+648 FYKIETMENDRVLL

-696 MSTAPSNMSTAP
+696 MSTAPSN
-708 SNDNA
+708 DNA

-736 FRLVKNYK
+736 FRLVENYK
-744 GAATGVKVAG
+744 GAASGVKVAG

-824 KKVVIDK
+824 KKVVVE

>member
-1 MKQNCSYKPMIVEA
+1 

-27 LMLFQPLTALARRT
+27 LMFFQPLTALARRT

-65 FTISSYSSPN
+65 FTIPSNDTPY
-75 WRYDIDFKELAK
+75 WRYDCDYNKLAK

-95 SFKDARLKDC
+95 SFKDARLKNC

-110 GFMGLTTIT
+110 GFKGLTTIT

-127 QVTNMQCMF
+127 QVTNMQYMF
-136 QNCESLEALDLS
+136 SNCESLEALDLS
-148 TFNTENVTNMY
+148 TFNTENVTSMSNMFY
-159 GMFESCKSL
+159 YCKSL

-176 NTSKVNYMGSM
+176 NTSKVTFMGSM
-187 FHDCESLTALNLSS
+187 FSDCESLTALDLSS
-201 FNTENISDYEYM
+201 FNTENISNYGYM
-213 FHCCKSLTALDLSS
+213 FQYCKSLTTLDLSS

-234 NTSCMFTGCIALKTI
+234 NTSFMFTGCIALKTI

-260 NMSFMFSGCSAL
+260 DMNLMFSGCSAL

-280 FTTDNVKNDFY
+280 FTTDNVKNDSY
-291 MFSTCTKLKNYTGS
+291 MFSNCTKLKNYTIYGS

-349 FLNEGSDVPGWYPA
+349 FLNEAREKPGWYQT

-382 TTCLLWFGSCTNLT
+382 TTCSLWFGSCTNLT
-396 SIEGLENLNTSDVTR
+396 SIEGLENLNTSDVTS
-411 MDHMFYKC
+411 MDYMFYMCKQ
-419 EKLCALDLSG
+419 LRALDLSG
-429 FNTEKVENMSD
+429 FNTEKVENMRD

-462 NMSEMFLE
+462 DMSEMFLD

-478 LSGFNTSRVKAL
+478 LSGFNTSRVKTL
-490 DQVFKNC
+490 DLVFKNC
-497 YALESLDLSS
+497 YALEALDLSS
-507 FDTKLVTEMSSL
+507 FDTKWVTDMSSL
-519 FDNCQSLKTIYVSDR
+519 FDNCQNLKTIYVSDN
-534 FSTFN
+534 FSTFM

-548 SCDNLK
+548 YCNNLK

-565 EQARAN
+565 EKARAN

-578 KKVGMNGPDIIGAT
+578 KKEGMNGPDIIGAT
-592 GSQLTVY
+592 GSPLTVY

-612 EACFVQNGSYTRPM
+612 EACYVQDGTYTRPM

-631 TLCLPYVIKPS
+631 TLCLPYFIKSS

-648 FYKIETMEHDRVLL
+648 FYKIETMEDDKVLL
-662 TEITRGHI
+662 TEIPRGHI

-681 DDSQKDISIYSEYAM
+681 DDSQKDITIYSEYAM
-696 MSTAPSNMSTAP
+696 MSTTP
-708 SNDNA
+708 SNDKA

-736 FRLVKNYK
+736 FRLVENYK
-744 GAATGVKVAG
+744 GAASGVKVAG

-824 KKVVIDK
+824 KKVVVE

>member
-27 LMLFQPLTALARRT
+27 FMLFQPLTALART

-65 FTISSYSSPN
+65 FTIYSYIPPN

-95 SFKDARLKDC
+95 SFKDARLKNC

-110 GFMGLTTIT
+110 GFKGLTTIT

-127 QVTNMQCMF
+127 QVTNMQYMF
-136 QNCESLEALDLS
+136 SNCESLEALDLS
-148 TFNTENVTNMY
+148 TFNTENVTSMSNMFY
-159 GMFESCKSL
+159 YCKSL

-176 NTSKVNYMGSM
+176 NTSKVTFMGSM
-187 FHDCESLTALNLSS
+187 FSDCESLTALNLSS
-201 FNTENISDYEYM
+201 FNTENISNYGYM
-213 FHCCKSLTALDLSS
+213 FQRCTSLTTLDLSS

-234 NTSCMFTGCIALKTI
+234 NTSFMFTGCFALKTI
-249 DISSFDTSKTT
+249 DLSSFDTSKTT
-260 NMSFMFSGCSAL
+260 DMTFMFGGCSAL

-280 FTTDNVKNDFY
+280 FTTDNVKNDSY
-291 MFSTCTKLKNYTGS
+291 MFSNCTKLKNYTMSGS
-305 GKTHAHIGEGG
+305 GRTHAHIGEGG

-335 FQCSSAKTDADTDF
+335 FQCSSAKTDADTDY
-349 FLNEGSDVPGWYPA
+349 FLNEARDTPGWQT

-382 TTCLLWFGSCTNLT
+382 TTCSLWFGSCTNLT
-396 SIEGLENLNTSDVTR
+396 SIEGLENLNTSDVTS
-411 MDHMFYKC
+411 MDYMFYMCKQ
-419 EKLCALDLSG
+419 LCALDLSG
-429 FNTEKVENMSD
+429 FNTEKVENMRD

-478 LSGFNTSRVKAL
+478 LSGFNTSGVKAL

-497 YALESLDLSS
+497 YALEALDLSS
-507 FDTKLVTEMSSL
+507 FDTKWVTDMSSL
-519 FDNCQSLKTIYVSDR
+519 FEYCQSLKTIYVSDL
-534 FSTFN
+534 FSTFK
-539 VKYSTNMFR
+539 VKNSTNMFR
-548 SCDNLK
+548 YCNNLK

-565 EQARAN
+565 DKARAS

-592 GSQLTVY
+592 GSPLIVY
-599 GLTLSDDKAFELY
+599 GLTLSDDKALELY
-612 EACFVQNGSYTRPM
+612 EACNVQDGTYTRPM

-631 TLCLPYVIKPS
+631 TLCLPYFIKPS

-648 FYKIETMEHDRVLL
+648 FYKIETMEDDKVLL
-662 TEITRGHI
+662 TEIPHGHI

-696 MSTAPSNMSTAP
+696 MSTAPSN
-708 SNDNA
+708 DKA

-736 FRLVKNYK
+736 FRLVENYK
-744 GAATGVKVAG
+744 VAASGVKVAG

-766 SKRADVLSIGTD
+766 SKRADVLSIGID

>member
-1 MKQNCSYKPMIVEA
+1 MKQNCSYKPMIAEA

-27 LMLFQPLTALARRT
+27 FMLFQPLTALARRI

-65 FTISSYSSPN
+65 FTIPSNGTPY
-75 WRYDIDFKELAK
+75 WRYNDNLGYKGLAM

-110 GFMGLTTIT
+110 GFKGLTTIT
-119 HLEYLNTS
+119 NLEYLNTS
-127 QVTNMQCMF
+127 QVTNMQYMF
-136 QNCESLEALDLS
+136 SNCESLEALDLS
-148 TFNTENVTNMY
+148 TFNTENVTNMSN
-159 GMFESCKSL
+159 MFYYCKSL

-234 NTSCMFTGCIALKTI
+234 NTSSMFTGCIALKTI

-280 FTTDNVKNDFY
+280 FTTDNVKNDSY

-316 YFTVAPAWVRFDAA
+316 YFTVAPAWVRFDTA

-335 FQCSSAKTDADTDF
+335 FQCSSAKTDADTDY
-349 FLNEGSDVPGWYPA
+349 FLNEGSAKPGWYET

-382 TTCLLWFGSCTNLT
+382 TTCSLWFGSCTNLT
-396 SIEGLENLNTSDVTR
+396 SIKGLENLNTSDVTS
-411 MDHMFYKC
+411 MDYMFYMCKQ
-419 EKLCALDLSG
+419 LRALDLSG
-429 FNTEKVENMSD
+429 FNTEKVENMRD

-478 LSGFNTSRVKAL
+478 LSGFNTSGVKAL
-490 DQVFKNC
+490 DQVFKRC

-519 FDNCQSLKTIYVSDR
+519 FDNCLSLKTIYVSDR
-534 FSTFN
+534 FSTFLVN
-539 VKYSTNMFR
+539 NSTNMF
-548 SCDNLK
+548 SYCNNLK
-554 GATAFADIQEK
+554 GATAFAEK
-565 EQARAN
+565 EKDKKRAN

-592 GSQLTVY
+592 GSSLEIV

-648 FYKIETMEHDRVLL
+648 FYKIETMENDKVLL

-681 DDSQKDISIYSEYAM
+681 DDSQKDISIYSEYTM
-696 MSTAPSNMSTAP
+696 LSTAP

-744 GAATGVKVAG
+744 GAATGVNGVKVAG

>member
-27 LMLFQPLTALARRT
+27 FMLFQPLTALART

-56 YDDNWQKGD
+56 YDDNWQVGD
-65 FTISSYSSPN
+65 FTISSYSTPA
-75 WRYDIDFKELAK
+75 WRHNDNLGK

-95 SFKDARLKDC
+95 SFKDARLMDC
-105 SWWFS
+105 SWLFS
-110 GFMGLTTIT
+110 GFKGLTTIT

-127 QVTNMQCMF
+127 QVTNMLCMF
-136 QNCESLEALDLS
+136 QDCESLEALDLS

-176 NTSKVNYMGSM
+176 NTSKVTLMAYM
-187 FHDCESLTALNLSS
+187 FNNCESLTALDLSR
-201 FNTENISDYEYM
+201 FNTENVKDYEYM
-213 FHCCKSLTALDLSS
+213 FHSCKSLTALDLSS

-234 NTSCMFTGCIALKTI
+234 NTSIMFSGCFALKTL

-260 NMSFMFSGCSAL
+260 DMPSMFSECSAL

-280 FTTDNVKNDFY
+280 FTTDNVKNDSF
-291 MFSTCTKLKNYTGS
+291 MFSNCRKLKNFDQSNS

-349 FLNEGSDVPGWYPA
+349 SLNEGSDEPGWYQT

-396 SIEGLENLNTSDVTR
+396 SIKGLENLNTSDVTR
-411 MDHMFYKC
+411 MDYMFYKC
-419 EKLCALDLSG
+419 EQLRALDLSG
-429 FNTEKVENMSD
+429 FNTEKVEDMRD

-478 LSGFNTSRVKAL
+478 LSGFNTSGVKAL
-490 DQVFKNC
+490 DLVFKNC

-519 FDNCQSLKTIYVSDR
+519 FDYCQSLKTIYVSDS
-534 FSTFN
+534 FSTFMVN
-539 VKYSTNMFR
+539 NSTNMFR
-548 SCDNLK
+548 YCYNLK
-554 GATAFADIQEK
+554 GATAFAEK
-565 EQARAN
+565 EKDKKRAN

-592 GSQLTVY
+592 GSSLEIV

-648 FYKIETMEHDRVLL
+648 FYKIETMENDKVLL

-681 DDSQKDISIYSEYAM
+681 DDSQKDISIYSEYVM
-696 MSTAPSNMSTAP
+696 LSTAPSNMSTAP

-713 NPLKGTFSTTELTD
+713 NPLKGTFTTTELTD

-736 FRLVKNYK
+736 FRLVENYK
-744 GAATGVKVAG
+744 VAASGVKVAG
-754 FRAYLQPETTAG
+754 FRAYLQPTTAG
-766 SKRADVLSIGTD
+766 SKRADVLSIGID

-824 KKVVIDK
+824 KKVVVE